1 MRGNHNT
8 DIPRPEYPRPDFQRG
23 TSEGIDW
30 ICLNGTWEFAFDP
43 DNTGE
48 ENQWFALESTTDS
61 PWGSPPAYGRG
72 NLAPTGK
79 GQLQIQVPYPWES
92 LAAWGEEEHADNAT
106 YLSKNA
112 YITPEDVTCGGLE
125 RGGNYRDEPRHIIG
139 WYRKTVSVPENWDD
153 RRVILKFGAVDW
165 ETTVWVNGQII
176 GKNENG
182 YLPFE
187 FDITDALTPGEPALI
202 VVRAY
207 DAQDHGEQL
216 AGKQIGW
223 YERTSGI
230 WQSVYLEPRNETY
243 IAQCH
248 ITPDIDNASATFA
261 VKIDGDIEKT
271 GLTLCW
277 NCDGLTGSVPVSSNE
292 IQFTVNIPPE
302 QLRLWDVDTPHL
314 YDVTLEL
321 LTENTPDAPH
331 TGRSDLPIEESS
343 FKTAQDPNTARPHQK
358 PARNVMEGSP
368 GGHNLKI
375 DRISTYFGMRKV
387 SIAKAPGGDYQYI
400 YLNNRPIYLLGALN
414 QSFNPEGVY
423 TFLTDEAIR
432 RDVERAKE
440 FGFNFLRLHI
450 KVDEPRLYYW
460 ADKLGLLFMCD
471 IPNFGNYTEKAKA
484 RSEQTLRGNIA
495 RDYNHPSII
504 SWCNFNE
511 TWGLGGREYKEMHE
525 RQEWVRE
532 MYHLAKSLDTTRLIE
547 DNSPCLYDHVETDI
561 NSWHFYINDYE
572 RAKEHIANVVEETYP
587 GSAFNYAGGNVQS
600 DAPLINSEYGGISAG
615 AGDKDISWCF
625 KYLTNELRLHPKI
638 CGYIY
643 TELQDIE
650 WEHNGFMNYD
660 RSIKA
665 FGYDYLDIN
674 TLDFIAID
682 YPPGT
687 TVRPGEKIK
696 ADIYT
701 SHFSHKTITGATLHW
716 QLDTMSATGDITRG
730 CVSGSVDI
738 PFPQYQ
744 VENVHQ
750 LELTMPD
757 VHPAV
762 GTLHVWVT
770 DGTGSV
776 VARNFINFEH
786 VGGDCIPE
794 TNPAVEP
801 SDSGLVGGA
810 SEYDSGDS
818 RISINYAPGDVSKSS
833 WDEPTRDE
841 HLFSA
846 EGSGYVEYEIRKPI
860 EACGTIPEGLGT
872 TNPTEMELIFEASS
886 SNGGARQTE
895 PEKHPSDVT
904 ISVNGVEIETIRIP
918 DCPAD
923 ARGVLSYIHEQP
935 GNYGY
940 LYRVKV
946 DPSLVFEREADTLT
960 VRYEVKIDAAAK
972 GGFALYGARMGRY
985 PTGPH
990 LLIHQN

>member
-1 MRGNHNT
+1 MRGKNT

-43 DNTGE
+43 DDTGE
-48 ENQWFALESTTDS
+48 QNRWFIPEPTVNS
-61 PWGSPPAYGRG
+61 PWT
-72 NLAPTGK
+72 LK
-79 GQLQIQVPYPWES
+79 IQVPYPWES
-92 LAAWGEEEHADNAT
+92 LAAWGEEEQADNEN

-112 YITPEDVTCGGLE
+112 YLNPEAVTCGGIE
-125 RGGNYRDEPRHIIG
+125 RSGNYREAPRHTIG
-139 WYRKTVSVPENWDD
+139 WYRKTVSVPETWNEK
-153 RRVILKFGAVDW
+153 RTILTFGAVDW
-165 ETTVWVNGQII
+165 HAKVWVNGEYI
-176 GKNENG
+176 GEHENG

-187 FDITDALTPGEPALI
+187 LDITDTLTPGKPAVI

-207 DAQDHGEQL
+207 DAQDHSEQL

-230 WQSVYLEPRNETY
+230 WQTVYLEPRNATH
-243 IAQCH
+243 IKQCH
-248 ITPDIDNASATFA
+248 ITPDIDNSTATLD
-261 VKIDGDIEKT
+261 VTIDGE
-271 GLTLCW
+271 LTNGTTLHWQCVSPVEAMGYIL
-277 NCDGLTGSVPVSSNE
+277 NGSITVETGSPNFSYK
-292 IQFTVNIPPE
+292 IRIDIPQE
-302 QLRLWDVDTPHL
+302 HLHLWDVDTPYL
-314 YDVTLEL
+314 YNVTLT
-321 LTENTPDAPH
+321 LTA
-331 TGRSDLPIEESS
+331 GES
-343 FKTAQDPNTARPHQK
+343 
-358 PARNVMEGSP
+358 V
-368 GGHNLKI
+368 I
-375 DRISTYFGMRKV
+375 DRVFTYFGMRKISV
-387 SIAKAPGGDYQYI
+387 AKAPGGDYQYI

-432 RDVERAKE
+432 RDIERAKE

-460 ADKLGLLFMCD
+460 ADKLGMLFMCD
-471 IPNFGNYTEKAKA
+471 IPNFGSYTEKAQA
-484 RSEQTLRGNIA
+484 RFVETLRGTIA

-532 MYHLAKSLDTTRLIE
+532 MYHLAKALDETRLIE

-572 RAKEHIANVVEETYP
+572 QAKEHIANVVQETYP
-587 GSAFNYAGGNVQS
+587 GSAFNYAGGNVQT

-615 AGDKDISWCF
+615 AGDKDVSWCF

-638 CGYIY
+638 CGYVY

-682 YPPGT
+682 YPPGK
-687 TVRPGEKIK
+687 TVAPGERIK
-696 ADIYT
+696 ADIYA
-701 SHFSHKTITGATLHW
+701 SHFSHKTITGTTLHW
-716 QLDTMSATGDITRG
+716 QLDTLSATGDITRG
-730 CVSGSVDI
+730 CVSGKIEI

-744 VENVHQ
+744 AERVHE
-750 LELTMPD
+750 LELVVPD
-757 VHPAV
+757 IHPAV
-762 GTLHVWVT
+762 GTLHIWVT
-770 DGTGSV
+770 DDTGTV

-786 VGGDCIPE
+786 FVG
-794 TNPAVEP
+794 AVAPIE
-801 SDSGLVGGA
+801 SADSKVVTL
-810 SEYDSGDS
+810 
-818 RISINYAPGDVSKSS
+818 NYAPGNTSASS
-833 WDEPTRDE
+833 WDAPTTSE
-841 HLFSA
+841 QLFSA
-846 EGSGYVEYEIRKPI
+846 VGSGSVEYEISLP
-860 EACGTIPEGLGT
+860 AGLNT
-872 TNPTEMELIFEASS
+872 VDVKEMALVFEASS
-886 SNGGARQTE
+886 SDGGARQTE

-904 ISVNGVEIETIRIP
+904 ISINDVEIDTIRIP
-918 DCPAD
+918 DSPAD
-923 ARGVLSYIHEQP
+923 ARGVLSYIHGEP
-935 GNYGY
+935 GIYGY
-940 LYRVKV
+940 LHNIKFEASRVLKGA
-946 DPSLVFEREADTLT
+946 SDTLT
-960 VRYEVKIDAAAK
+960 VRYEVKADAEAK

-990 LLIHQN
+990 LLIQLPIT

>member
-1 MRGNHNT
+1 MIGNNT

-43 DNTGE
+43 EDIGE
-48 ENQWFALESTTDS
+48 QHQWFAPEKPDDS
-61 PWGSPPAYGRG
+61 PW
-72 NLAPTGK
+72 T
-79 GQLQIQVPYPWES
+79 LQIQVPYPWES
-92 LAAWGEEEHADNAT
+92 LAAWGNEEQASNEN

-112 YITPEDVTCGGLE
+112 YLNPEEVTCGGLDRE
-125 RGGNYRDEPRHIIG
+125 GNYRGEPRHTIG
-139 WYRKTVSVPENWDD
+139 WYRRTVSIPENWGD

-165 ETTVWVNGQII
+165 EATVWVNGKHV
-176 GKNENG
+176 GTHESG

-187 FDITDALTPGEPALI
+187 LDITNALIPGEQTCI

-223 YERTSGI
+223 YVRTSGI
-230 WQSVYLEPRNETY
+230 WQTVYLEPRNTTH

-261 VKIDGDIEKT
+261 VQIDGDVENRGAILRWT
-271 GLTLCW
+271 
-277 NCDGLTGSVPVSSNE
+277 CDELSGSVQVSSSE
-292 IQFTVNIPPE
+292 TQWTVNIPPE
-302 QLRLWDVDTPHL
+302 QLRLWDVDTPNL

-321 LTENTPDAPH
+321 VTEDT
-331 TGRSDLPIEESS
+331 
-343 FKTAQDPNTARPHQK
+343 
-358 PARNVMEGSP
+358 V
-368 GGHNLKI
+368 I
-375 DRISTYFGMRKV
+375 DRIFTYFGMRKV
-387 SIAKAPGGDYQYI
+387 SIEKALGGDYQYI

-471 IPNFGNYTEKAKA
+471 IPNFGTYTETAKA
-484 RSEQTLRGNIA
+484 RFEQTLRGNIA

-511 TWGLGGREYKEMHE
+511 TWGLGGNEYKEMTD

-561 NSWHFYINDYE
+561 NSWHFYINDYD
-572 RAKEHIANVVEETYP
+572 RAKEHIANVVAETYP
-587 GSAFNYAGGNVQS
+587 GSGFNYAGDNVQS

-615 AGDKDISWCF
+615 AGDKDVSWCF

-660 RSIKA
+660 RSVKA

-687 TVRPGEKIK
+687 TVTPGDQIK
-696 ADIYT
+696 ADIYA
-701 SHFSHKTITGATLHW
+701 SHFSHKTITGTTLHW
-716 QLDTMSATGDITRG
+716 QLDTMSATGEVTRAI
-730 CVSGSVDI
+730 VSGSVDI

-744 VENVHQ
+744 VEHVHQ
-750 LELTMPD
+750 LALQIPD

-770 DGTGSV
+770 DQTGTV

-786 VGGDCIPE
+786 FVALPQPFESD
-794 TNPAVEP
+794 
-801 SDSGLVGGA
+801 DSGMMHL
-810 SEYDSGDS
+810 
-818 RISINYAPGDVSKSS
+818 NYAPENISGSS
-833 WDEPTRDE
+833 WDEPTISD

-846 EGSGYVEYEIRKPI
+846 VGSGYVEYEIPL
-860 EACGTIPEGLGT
+860 PEGLNT
-872 TNPTEMELIFEASS
+872 ADVAEMALVFEASS
-886 SNGGARQTE
+886 SYGGARQTE
-895 PEKHPSDVT
+895 PEKYPSDVT
-904 ISVNGVEIETIRIP
+904 ISVNGVEIETVRIL

-923 ARGVLSYIHEQP
+923 ARGALSYINGHP
-935 GNYGY
+935 GIYGY
-940 LYRVKV
+940 LHNVKI
-946 DPSLVFEREADTLT
+946 DPSSVLNARTLT
-960 VRYEVKIDAAAK
+960 IRYEVKANAEAK
-972 GGFALYGARMGRY
+972 GGFALYGTRIGRY

-990 LLIHQN
+990 LLIRRK

>member
-1 MRGNHNT
+1 MKGNNT
-8 DIPRPEYPRPDFQRG
+8 DTPRPEYPRPDFQRG

-43 DNTGE
+43 DDIGK
-48 ENQWFALESTTDS
+48 ENKWYSPEPTNDS
-61 PWGSPPAYGRG
+61 PW
-72 NLAPTGK
+72 TM
-79 GQLQIQVPYPWES
+79 QIQVPYPWES
-92 LAAWGEEEHADNAT
+92 LAAWGEAEQASNEN

-112 YITPEDVTCGGLE
+112 YLNPEEVTCGGLDRE
-125 RGGNYRDEPRHIIG
+125 GNYRGEPRHTIG
-139 WYRKTVSVPENWDD
+139 WYRKVVSIPENWGDK
-153 RRVILKFGAVDW
+153 RVILNFGAVDW
-165 ETTVWVNGQII
+165 EATIWVNGTQI
-176 GKNENG
+176 GTHENG

-187 FDITDALTPGEPALI
+187 FDITDALTPGETTLI

-223 YERTSGI
+223 YVRTSGI
-230 WQSVYLEPRNETY
+230 WQTVYLEPRSETH
-243 IAQCH
+243 ITQCH
-248 ITPDIDNASATFA
+248 ITPDIDNATATFC
-261 VKIDGDIEKT
+261 VNIDGDVENT
-271 GLTLCW
+271 ELSLRW
-277 NCDGLTGSVPVSSNE
+277 NCDELSGAVKVSSSDT
-292 IQFTVNIPPE
+292 QFTVSIPSE
-302 QLRLWDVDTPHL
+302 QLRLWDVDTPNL

-321 LTENTPDAPH
+321 VAEDA
-331 TGRSDLPIEESS
+331 
-343 FKTAQDPNTARPHQK
+343 
-358 PARNVMEGSP
+358 V
-368 GGHNLKI
+368 I
-375 DRISTYFGMRKV
+375 DRIFTYFGMRKV
-387 SIAKAPGGDYQYI
+387 SIAKAPGSPPATGEGGGDYQYI

-432 RDVERAKE
+432 TDVERAKE

-471 IPNFGNYTEKAKA
+471 IPNFGTYTEKAKA
-484 RSEQTLRGNIA
+484 RFEQTLRGNIA

-511 TWGLGGREYKEMHE
+511 TWGLGGNEYKEMTD

-532 MYHLAKSLDTTRLIE
+532 MYHLAKSLDPTRLIE

-561 NSWHFYINDYE
+561 NSWHFYINDYD
-572 RAKEHIANVVEETYP
+572 RAKEHIANVVAETYP

-615 AGDKDISWCF
+615 AGDKDVSWCF

-660 RSIKA
+660 RSVKE

-687 TVRPGEKIK
+687 TVAPGDKIK

-701 SHFSHKTITGATLHW
+701 SHFSDKTITGTTLHW
-716 QLDTMSATGDITRG
+716 QLDTMSASGHVTRG
-730 CVSGSVDI
+730 SVSGSVEI

-744 VENVHQ
+744 VQHVHQ
-750 LELTMPD
+750 LELRIPD

-770 DGTGSV
+770 DHSGTV

-786 VGGDCIPE
+786 FVAAMP
-794 TNPAVEP
+794 TVE
-801 SDSGLVGGA
+801 SDSSGA
-810 SEYDSGDS
+810 MRLNYTPGNISES
-818 RISINYAPGDVSKSS
+818 A
-833 WDEPTRDE
+833 WDESITSE
-841 HLFSA
+841 QLFSA
-846 EGSGYVEYEIRKPI
+846 IGSGYVEYEVPL
-860 EACGTIPEGLGT
+860 PESMDGVTQSLRDVA
-872 TNPTEMELIFEASS
+872 EIALIFEASS
-886 SNGGARQTE
+886 CYGGARQTE
-895 PEKHPSDVT
+895 PEKYPSDVT
-904 ISVNGVEIETIRIP
+904 ISVNGVEIGTLRIP

-923 ARGVLSYIHEQP
+923 ARGVLSYIHGEP
-935 GNYGY
+935 GIYGY
-940 LYRVKV
+940 LHNVKV
-946 DPSLVFEREADTLT
+946 DPSLLLNGKAGTLT
-960 VRYEVKIDAAAK
+960 VRYEVKADAETK

-990 LLIHQN
+990 LLIRRK

>member
-1 MRGNHNT
+1 MTGNHNT

-43 DNTGE
+43 DDTGE
-48 ENQWFALESTTDS
+48 QNQWFDPKPTAES
-61 PWGSPPAYGRG
+61 PW
-72 NLAPTGK
+72 T
-79 GQLQIQVPYPWES
+79 LQIQVPYPWES
-92 LAAWGEEEHADNAT
+92 LAAWGDEEQADNAT

-112 YITPEDVTCGGLE
+112 YITPEEVTCGGLE
-125 RGGNYRDEPRHIIG
+125 RGGNYRDQPRHTIG
-139 WYRKTVSVPENWDD
+139 WYRKTVSIPENWGNK
-153 RRVILKFGAVDW
+153 RVILKFGAVDW
-165 ETTVWVNGQII
+165 ETTVWVNGKMV
-176 GKNENG
+176 GKHENG

-187 FDITDALTPGEPALI
+187 FDITDALTPGEPARI

-261 VKIDGDIEKT
+261 VKINGNLKNTERK
-271 GLTLCW
+271 LRW
-277 NCDGLTGSVPVSSNE
+277 NCDELGGTVEVSGENDTQWT
-292 IQFTVNIPPE
+292 INIPPD
-302 QLRLWDVDTPHL
+302 QLHLWDVDTPHL
-314 YDVTLEL
+314 YHVTLEL
-321 LTENTPDAPH
+321 L
-331 TGRSDLPIEESS
+331 EESAS
-343 FKTAQDPNTARPHQK
+343 KTEQDPNTAQPNQK

-368 GGHNLKI
+368 GDHNLKI
-375 DRISTYFGMRKV
+375 DRIFTYFGMRKV

-471 IPNFGNYTEKAKA
+471 IPNFGDYTEKAKA
-484 RSEQTLRGNIA
+484 RFVQTLRGNIA

-572 RAKEHIANVVEETYP
+572 QAKEHIANVVEETYP
-587 GSAFNYAGGNVQS
+587 GSTFNYAGDNVQS

-650 WEHNGFMNYD
+650 WEHNGFMKYD
-660 RSIKA
+660 RSVKA

-674 TLDFIAID
+674 ALDFIAID

-687 TVRPGEKIK
+687 TVTPGEKIK
-696 ADIYT
+696 ADIYA
-701 SHFSHKTITGATLHW
+701 SHFSHKTITDTTLHW

-744 VENVHQ
+744 VQNVHR

-757 VHPAV
+757 VHAAV

-786 VGGDCIPE
+786 VGEDCIPE
-794 TNPAVEP
+794 VPVGGVSNPEVR
-801 SDSGLVGGA
+801 SDSGVV
-810 SEYDSGDS
+810 
-818 RISINYAPGDVSKSS
+818 RINYVPGDVSKSS
-833 WDEPTRDE
+833 WDEPISEE

-846 EGSGYVEYEIRKPI
+846 EGSGYVEYEISLI
-860 EACGTIPEGLGT
+860 EGIGT
-872 TNPTEMELIFEASS
+872 TNPAEMELIFEASS
-886 SNGGARQTE
+886 ANGGARQTE
-895 PEKHPSDVT
+895 PTKYPSDVT

-923 ARGVLSYIHEQP
+923 ARGVLSYIHGQP
-935 GNYGY
+935 GTYGY

-946 DPSLVFEREADTLT
+946 DPSVVFENEANTLT
-960 VRYEVKIDAAAK
+960 VRYEVKADAAAK

-990 LLIHQN
+990 LHIHR

>member
-1 MRGNHNT
+1 MRGNNT
-8 DIPRPEYPRPDFQRG
+8 DTPRPEYPRPDFQRG

-30 ICLNGTWEFAFDP
+30 ICLNGTWEFVFDP
-43 DNTGE
+43 DDIGK
-48 ENQWFALESTTDS
+48 ENKWYSPEPTNDS
-61 PWGSPPAYGRG
+61 PW
-72 NLAPTGK
+72 TM
-79 GQLQIQVPYPWES
+79 QIQVPYPWES
-92 LAAWGEEEHADNAT
+92 LAAWGDEKQADNEN

-112 YITPEDVTCGGLE
+112 YLNPEEVTCGGLDRE
-125 RGGNYRDEPRHIIG
+125 GNYRGEPRHTIG
-139 WYRKTVSVPENWDD
+139 WYRKVVSIPENWGDK
-153 RRVILKFGAVDW
+153 RVILNFGAVDW
-165 ETTVWVNGQII
+165 EATVWVNGNPI
-176 GKNENG
+176 GTHENG

-187 FDITDALTPGEPALI
+187 FDITDALTPGASTLI

-223 YERTSGI
+223 YVRTSGI
-230 WQSVYLEPRNETY
+230 WQTVYLEPRSATY

-248 ITPDIDNASATFA
+248 ITPDIDNATATFS
-261 VKIDGDIEKT
+261 VNIDGDVENT
-271 GLTLCW
+271 ELTLRW
-277 NCDGLTGSVPVSSNE
+277 NCDELSGSVKVSNNDT
-292 IQFTVNIPPE
+292 QFTVSIPSE
-302 QLRLWDVDTPHL
+302 QLRLWDVDTPNL

-321 LTENTPDAPH
+321 VAKDA
-331 TGRSDLPIEESS
+331 
-343 FKTAQDPNTARPHQK
+343 
-358 PARNVMEGSP
+358 V
-368 GGHNLKI
+368 I
-375 DRISTYFGMRKV
+375 DRIFTYFGMRKV
-387 SIAKAPGGDYQYI
+387 SIAKAPGSPPATGEGGGDYQYI

-432 RDVERAKE
+432 TDVERAKE

-471 IPNFGNYTEKAKA
+471 IPNFGTYTEKAKA
-484 RSEQTLRGNIA
+484 RFEQTLRGNIA

-511 TWGLGGREYKEMHE
+511 TWGLGGNEYKEMTD

-532 MYHLAKSLDTTRLIE
+532 MYHLAKSLDPTRLIE

-561 NSWHFYINDYE
+561 NSWHFYINDYD
-572 RAKEHIANVVEETYP
+572 RAKAHIANVVAETYP

-615 AGDKDISWCF
+615 AGDKDVSWCF

-660 RSIKA
+660 RSVKE

-687 TVRPGEKIK
+687 TVAPGDKIK

-701 SHFSHKTITGATLHW
+701 SHFSDKTITGTTLHW
-716 QLDTMSATGDITRG
+716 QLDTMSASGHVTRG
-730 CVSGSVDI
+730 SVSGSVEI

-744 VENVHQ
+744 VQHVHQ
-750 LELTMPD
+750 LELQIPD
-757 VHPAV
+757 IYPAV

-770 DGTGSV
+770 DHTGSV

-786 VGGDCIPE
+786 FVAATPTIE
-794 TNPAVEP
+794 
-801 SDSGLVGGA
+801 
-810 SEYDSGDS
+810 SGDS
-818 RISINYAPGDVSKSS
+818 ATVRLNYTPGNISESAWN
-833 WDEPTRDE
+833 EPTTE
-841 HLFSA
+841 AQLFSA
-846 EGSGYVEYEIRKPI
+846 VGSGYVEYEVSL
-860 EACGTIPEGLGT
+860 PESRDWVTRFPLRDVA
-872 TNPTEMELIFEASS
+872 EIALIFEASS
-886 SNGGARQTE
+886 CYGGARQTE
-895 PEKHPSDVT
+895 PEKYPSDVT
-904 ISVNGVEIETIRIP
+904 ISVNGAEIGTIRIP

-923 ARGVLSYIHEQP
+923 ARGVLSYIHGEP
-935 GNYGY
+935 GIYGY
-940 LYRVKV
+940 LHNVKV
-946 DPSLVFEREADTLT
+946 DPSLALNGKTNTLR
-960 VRYEVKIDAAAK
+960 VRYEVKADAEAK

-990 LLIHQN
+990 LLIRRK

>member
-1 MRGNHNT
+1 MRGNNT
-8 DIPRPEYPRPDFQRG
+8 DIPRLEYPRPDFQRG

-30 ICLNGTWEFAFDP
+30 LCLNGTWEFAFDP
-43 DNTGE
+43 DNIGKQ
-48 ENQWFALESTTDS
+48 NQWFALEATADS
-61 PWGSPPAYGRG
+61 PW
-72 NLAPTGK
+72 TM
-79 GQLQIQVPYPWES
+79 QIQVPYPWES
-92 LAAWGEEEHADNAT
+92 LAAWGDEEQAGNEN

-112 YITPEDVTCGGLE
+112 YPNPEKVTCGGLDRE
-125 RGGNYRDEPRHIIG
+125 GNYRDEPRHTIG
-139 WYRKTVSVPENWDD
+139 WYRRIVSIPENWGDK
-153 RRVILKFGAVDW
+153 RVILNFGAVDW
-165 ETTVWVNGQII
+165 EATVWVNGNQI
-176 GKNENG
+176 GKHENG

-187 FDITDALTPGEPALI
+187 FDITDALTPGEPTCI

-223 YERTSGI
+223 YVRTSGI
-230 WQSVYLEPRNETY
+230 WQTVYLEPRNTTH

-248 ITPDIDNASATFA
+248 ITPNIDNASATFA
-261 VKIDGDIEKT
+261 VKIDGNIERT
-271 GLTLCW
+271 GLTLQW
-277 NCDGLTGSVPVSSNE
+277 TCDELNGSVQASSSE
-292 IQFTVNIPPE
+292 TQWTVNIPSDK
-302 QLRLWDVDTPHL
+302 LRLWDVDTPNL

-321 LTENTPDAPH
+321 VAGDT
-331 TGRSDLPIEESS
+331 
-343 FKTAQDPNTARPHQK
+343 
-358 PARNVMEGSP
+358 V
-368 GGHNLKI
+368 I
-375 DRISTYFGMRKV
+375 DRLFTYFGMRKV
-387 SIAKAPGGDYQYI
+387 SIEKAPGGDYQYI
-400 YLNNRPIYLLGALN
+400 YLNNRPVYLLGALN
-414 QSFNPEGVY
+414 QSFNPESVY

-471 IPNFGNYTEKAKA
+471 IPNFGTYTETAKS
-484 RSEQTLRGNIA
+484 RFEQTLRGNIA

-511 TWGLGGREYKEMHE
+511 TWGLGGHEYKQMKD

-532 MYHLAKSLDTTRLIE
+532 MYHLAKSLDVTRLIE

-561 NSWHFYINDYE
+561 NSWHFYINDYD
-572 RAKEHIANVVEETYP
+572 RAKEHIANVVAETYP
-587 GSAFNYAGGNVQS
+587 GSGFNYAGDNVQS

-615 AGDKDISWCF
+615 AGDKDVSWCF

-660 RSIKA
+660 RSVKE

-687 TVRPGEKIK
+687 TVAPGEQIK
-696 ADIYT
+696 ADVYT
-701 SHFSHKTITGATLHW
+701 SHFSHKTITGTTLHW
-716 QLDTMSATGDITRG
+716 QLDTMSATGHVTRAN
-730 CVSGSVDI
+730 VSGSIEI

-744 VENVHQ
+744 VQHVHQ
-750 LELTMPD
+750 LELRIPD

-770 DGTGSV
+770 DRTGTV

-786 VGGDCIPE
+786 FSELPQAIESD
-794 TNPAVEP
+794 
-801 SDSGLVGGA
+801 DSGMVRLNYTPENV
-810 SEYDSGDS
+810 SE
-818 RISINYAPGDVSKSS
+818 SS
-833 WDEPTRDE
+833 WDEPAISE

-846 EGSGYVEYEIRKPI
+846 VGSGYVEYEVSL
-860 EACGTIPEGLGT
+860 PEGLSAADAA
-872 TNPTEMELIFEASS
+872 EMELVFEASS
-886 SNGGARQTE
+886 SYGGARQTE
-895 PEKHPSDVT
+895 PEKYPSDVT
-904 ISVNGVEIETIRIP
+904 ISVNGVEIDTVRVP

-923 ARGVLSYIHEQP
+923 ARGALSYINGQP
-935 GNYGY
+935 GTYGY
-940 LYRVKV
+940 LHNVKV
-946 DPSLVFEREADTLT
+946 DPSNVLNADVLT
-960 VRYEVKIDAAAK
+960 VRYEVKADAAAK

-985 PTGPH
+985 PIGPH
-990 LLIHQN
+990 LLIQRK

>member
-1 MRGNHNT
+1 MIGNNT

-43 DNTGE
+43 EDIGE
-48 ENQWFALESTTDS
+48 QHQWFAPEKPDDS
-61 PWGSPPAYGRG
+61 PW
-72 NLAPTGK
+72 T
-79 GQLQIQVPYPWES
+79 LQIQVPYPWES
-92 LAAWGEEEHADNAT
+92 LAAWGNEEQASNEN

-112 YITPEDVTCGGLE
+112 YLNPEEVTCGGLDRE
-125 RGGNYRDEPRHIIG
+125 GNYRGEPRHTIG
-139 WYRKTVSVPENWDD
+139 WYRRTVSIPENWGD

-165 ETTVWVNGQII
+165 EATVWVNGKHV
-176 GKNENG
+176 GTHESG

-187 FDITDALTPGEPALI
+187 LDITNALIPGEQTCI

-223 YERTSGI
+223 YVRTSGI
-230 WQSVYLEPRNETY
+230 WQTVYLEPRNTTH

-261 VKIDGDIEKT
+261 VQIDGDVENRGAILRWT
-271 GLTLCW
+271 
-277 NCDGLTGSVPVSSNE
+277 CDELSGSVQVSSSE
-292 IQFTVNIPPE
+292 TQWTVNIPPE
-302 QLRLWDVDTPHL
+302 QLRLWDVDTPNL

-321 LTENTPDAPH
+321 VTEDT
-331 TGRSDLPIEESS
+331 
-343 FKTAQDPNTARPHQK
+343 
-358 PARNVMEGSP
+358 V
-368 GGHNLKI
+368 I
-375 DRISTYFGMRKV
+375 DRIFTYFGMRKV
-387 SIAKAPGGDYQYI
+387 SIEKALGGDYQYI

-471 IPNFGNYTEKAKA
+471 IPNFGTYTETAKA
-484 RSEQTLRGNIA
+484 RFEQTLRGNIA

-511 TWGLGGREYKEMHE
+511 TWGLGGNEYKEMTD

-561 NSWHFYINDYE
+561 NSWHFYINDYD
-572 RAKEHIANVVEETYP
+572 RAKEHIANVVAETYP
-587 GSAFNYAGGNVQS
+587 GSGFNYAGDNVQS

-615 AGDKDISWCF
+615 AGDKDVSWCF

-660 RSIKA
+660 RSVKA

-687 TVRPGEKIK
+687 TVAPGDQIK

-701 SHFSHKTITGATLHW
+701 SHFSHKTYTETTLHW
-716 QLDTMSATGDITRG
+716 QLDTMSATGAVTRAN
-730 CVSGSVDI
+730 VSGSVDI

-744 VENVHQ
+744 VQHVHQ
-750 LELTMPD
+750 LELQIPD

-770 DGTGSV
+770 DQTGAV

-786 VGGDCIPE
+786 FVGLPQ
-794 TNPAVEP
+794 PVE
-801 SDSGLVGGA
+801 SDASGTIRL
-810 SEYDSGDS
+810 
-818 RISINYAPGDVSKSS
+818 NYAPENVSGSS
-833 WDEPTRDE
+833 WDEPTISD

-846 EGSGYVEYEIRKPI
+846 VGSGYVEYEIPL
-860 EACGTIPEGLGT
+860 PEGLSIT
-872 TNPTEMELIFEASS
+872 DVAEMELVFEASS
-886 SNGGARQTE
+886 AYGGARQTE

-904 ISVNGVEIETIRIP
+904 ISVNGVEIETVRIP

-923 ARGVLSYIHEQP
+923 TRGALSYINGQP
-935 GNYGY
+935 GIYGY
-940 LYRVKV
+940 LHNVKV
-946 DPSLVFEREADTLT
+946 DPSTILGGKTDTLT
-960 VRYEVKIDAAAK
+960 IRYEVKADAEAQ
-972 GGFALYGARMGRY
+972 GGFALYGARVGRY
-985 PTGPH
+985 PTAPH
-990 LLIHQN
+990 LLIRRK

>member
-1 MRGNHNT
+1 MKGNNT
-8 DIPRPEYPRPDFQRG
+8 DTPRPEYPRPDFQRG

-43 DNTGE
+43 DDIGE
-48 ENQWFALESTTDS
+48 ENQWYSPESTDDS
-61 PWGSPPAYGRG
+61 PW
-72 NLAPTGK
+72 T
-79 GQLQIQVPYPWES
+79 LQIQVPYPWES
-92 LAAWGEEEHADNAT
+92 LAAWGEEEQADNAN

-112 YITPEDVTCGGLE
+112 YLNPEEVTCGGLDRE
-125 RGGNYRDEPRHIIG
+125 GNYRGEPRHTIG
-139 WYRKTVSVPENWDD
+139 WYRRIVSVPENWGD
-153 RRVILKFGAVDW
+153 RRVILNFGAVDW
-165 ETTVWVNGQII
+165 EATVWVNGNQI
-176 GKNENG
+176 GKHENG

-187 FDITDALTPGEPALI
+187 LDITDTLTPGESTVI

-223 YERTSGI
+223 YVRTSGI
-230 WQSVYLEPRNETY
+230 WQTVYLEPRNATY

-248 ITPDIDNASATFA
+248 ITPDIDNASATFS
-261 VKIDGDIEKT
+261 VKIDGSLENT
-271 GLTLCW
+271 GLTLSWSCSEL
-277 NCDGLTGSVPVSSNE
+277 NGSVQISSNE
-292 IQFTVNIPPE
+292 TEWTVSIPPE
-302 QLRLWDVDTPHL
+302 QLLLWDVDTPHL

-321 LTENTPDAPH
+321 VAED
-331 TGRSDLPIEESS
+331 R
-343 FKTAQDPNTARPHQK
+343 
-358 PARNVMEGSP
+358 V
-368 GGHNLKI
+368 I
-375 DRISTYFGMRKV
+375 DRIFTYFGMRKV

-400 YLNNRPIYLLGALN
+400 YLNNRPVYLLGALN

-432 RDVERAKE
+432 TDVERAKE

-471 IPNFGNYTEKAKA
+471 IPNFGSYTEKAQA
-484 RSEQTLRGNIA
+484 RFEETLRGNIA

-511 TWGLGGREYKEMHE
+511 TWGLGGNEYKEMKD

-532 MYHLAKSLDTTRLIE
+532 MYHLAQSLDTTRLIE

-561 NSWHFYINDYE
+561 NSWHFYINDYD
-572 RAKEHIANVVEETYP
+572 RAKEHIANVVAETYP

-615 AGDKDISWCF
+615 AGDKDVSWCF

-660 RSIKA
+660 RSVKA

-687 TVRPGEKIK
+687 TVAPGDQIK
-696 ADIYT
+696 ADIYA
-701 SHFSHKTITGATLHW
+701 SHFSHKVVTGTTLHW
-716 QLDTMSATGDITRG
+716 QLDTMSATGHVTRG
-730 CVSGSVDI
+730 NVSGNVEI

-744 VENVHQ
+744 VQHVHQ
-750 LELTMPD
+750 LELRIPD

-770 DGTGSV
+770 DHSGTV

-786 VGGDCIPE
+786 FVASAAP
-794 TNPAVEP
+794 VE
-801 SDSGLVGGA
+801 SNGSGL
-810 SEYDSGDS
+810 
-818 RISINYAPGDVSKSS
+818 ISLNYAPGNVSESS
-833 WDEPTRDE
+833 WDEPTTDAE
-841 HLFSA
+841 LFSTT
-846 EGSGYVEYEIRKPI
+846 ESGYVEYEVPL
-860 EACGTIPEGLGT
+860 PEGLGT
-872 TNPTEMELIFEASS
+872 ADVAEIELIFEASS
-886 SNGGARQTE
+886 CYGGARQTE
-895 PEKHPSDVT
+895 PEKYPSDVT
-904 ISVNGVEIETIRIP
+904 ISVNGAEIDTIRIP

-923 ARGVLSYIHEQP
+923 ARGVLSYIHGEP
-935 GNYGY
+935 GIYGY
-940 LYRVKV
+940 LHNVKV
-946 DPSLVFEREADTLT
+946 DPSLVLNGKTGTLR
-960 VRYEVKIDAAAK
+960 VRYEVKADAEAK

-990 LLIHQN
+990 LLIRRK

>member
-1 MRGNHNT
+1 MRGNNT
-8 DIPRPEYPRPDFQRG
+8 DTPRPEYPRPDFQRG

-43 DNTGE
+43 DDIGE
-48 ENQWFALESTTDS
+48 QNQWYSSESTDDS
-61 PWGSPPAYGRG
+61 QW
-72 NLAPTGK
+72 T
-79 GQLQIQVPYPWES
+79 LQIQVPYPWES
-92 LAAWGEEEHADNAT
+92 LAAWGDEEQADNAN

-112 YITPEDVTCGGLE
+112 YFNPEEVTCGGLDRE
-125 RGGNYRDEPRHIIG
+125 GNYRGEPRHTIG
-139 WYRKTVSVPENWDD
+139 WYRRVVSIPENWGDK
-153 RRVILKFGAVDW
+153 RVILNFGAVDW
-165 ETTVWVNGQII
+165 EATVWVNGYQI
-176 GKNENG
+176 GTHENG
-182 YLPFE
+182 YLPFA
-187 FDITDALTPGEPALI
+187 FDITDALMPGESTVI

-223 YERTSGI
+223 YVRTSGI
-230 WQSVYLEPRNETY
+230 WQTVYLEPRSETH

-248 ITPDIDNASATFA
+248 ITPDIDNATATFS
-261 VKIDGDIEKT
+261 VKVIDGDHKNT
-271 GLTLCW
+271 RLSLRW
-277 NCDGLTGSVPVSSNE
+277 NCDELSGSVEISSGLFGIDE
-292 IQFTVNIPPE
+292 TQWTVNIPPE
-302 QLRLWDVDTPHL
+302 QLHLWDVDTPNL

-321 LTENTPDAPH
+321 VAEDT
-331 TGRSDLPIEESS
+331 
-343 FKTAQDPNTARPHQK
+343 
-358 PARNVMEGSP
+358 V
-368 GGHNLKI
+368 I
-375 DRISTYFGMRKV
+375 DRIFTYFGMRKV
-387 SIAKAPGGDYQYI
+387 SIEKAPGGDYQHIYQYI

-471 IPNFGNYTEKAKA
+471 IPNFGTYTEKAQA
-484 RSEQTLRGNIA
+484 RFEQTLRGNIA

-511 TWGLGGREYKEMHE
+511 TWGLGGNEYKEMTD

-561 NSWHFYINDYE
+561 NSWHFYINDYD
-572 RAKEHIANVVEETYP
+572 RAKEHIANVVAETYP

-600 DAPLINSEYGGISAG
+600 NAPLINSEYGGISAG

-625 KYLTNELRLHPKI
+625 KYLTNELLLHPKI

-660 RSIKA
+660 RSVKE

-687 TVRPGEKIK
+687 TVTPGDEIK

-701 SHFSHKTITGATLHW
+701 SHFSHKTIIGTRLHW
-716 QLDTMSATGDITRG
+716 QLDTMSATGHITRG
-730 CVSGSVDI
+730 DISDSVEI

-744 VENVHQ
+744 VQHVHQ
-750 LELTMPD
+750 LKLRIPD

-770 DGTGSV
+770 DHSGTV

-786 VGGDCIPE
+786 F
-794 TNPAVEP
+794 VESTASVQP
-801 SDSGLVGGA
+801 NGSGL
-810 SEYDSGDS
+810 
-818 RISINYAPGDVSKSS
+818 ISLNYAPISVSESS
-833 WDEPTRDE
+833 WNESTTNE
-841 HLFSA
+841 QLFSA
-846 EGSGYVEYEIRKPI
+846 IGSGYVEYKVSLPERLSAADVAEI
-860 EACGTIPEGLGT
+860 A
-872 TNPTEMELIFEASS
+872 LIFEASS
-886 SNGGARQTE
+886 CYGGARQTE
-895 PEKHPSDVT
+895 PEKYPSDVT
-904 ISVNGVEIETIRIP
+904 ISVNGVEIDTIHIP

-923 ARGVLSYIHEQP
+923 ARGVLSYIHGEP
-935 GNYGY
+935 GIYGY
-940 LYRVKV
+940 LHNVKV
-946 DPSLVFEREADTLT
+946 DPSLLLNDKADTLT
-960 VRYEVKIDAAAK
+960 VRYEVKADAEAK
-972 GGFALYGARMGRY
+972 GGFALYGARIGRY

-990 LLIHQN
+990 LLIRRK

>member
-1 MRGNHNT
+1 MRGNNT
-8 DIPRPEYPRPDFQRG
+8 DTPRPEYPRPDFQRG

-43 DNTGE
+43 DDIGK
-48 ENQWFALESTTDS
+48 ENKWYSPEPTNDS
-61 PWGSPPAYGRG
+61 PW
-72 NLAPTGK
+72 TM
-79 GQLQIQVPYPWES
+79 QIQVPYPWES
-92 LAAWGEEEHADNAT
+92 LAAWGEAEQASNEN

-112 YITPEDVTCGGLE
+112 YLNPEEVTCGGLDRE
-125 RGGNYRDEPRHIIG
+125 GNYRGEPRHTIG
-139 WYRKTVSVPENWDD
+139 WYRKVVSIPENWGDK
-153 RRVILKFGAVDW
+153 RVILNFGAVDW
-165 ETTVWVNGQII
+165 EATVWVNGNPI
-176 GKNENG
+176 GTHENG

-187 FDITDALTPGEPALI
+187 FDITDALTPGETTLI

-223 YERTSGI
+223 YVRTSGI
-230 WQSVYLEPRNETY
+230 WQTVYLEPRSATHV
-243 IAQCH
+243 AQCH
-248 ITPDIDNASATFA
+248 ITPDIDNATATFS
-261 VKIDGDIEKT
+261 VHIDGDVENT
-271 GLTLCW
+271 ELSLRW
-277 NCDGLTGSVPVSSNE
+277 NCDELSGAVKVSSSDT
-292 IQFTVNIPPE
+292 QFTVSIPSE
-302 QLRLWDVDTPHL
+302 QLRLWDVDTPNL

-321 LTENTPDAPH
+321 VAEDA
-331 TGRSDLPIEESS
+331 
-343 FKTAQDPNTARPHQK
+343 
-358 PARNVMEGSP
+358 V
-368 GGHNLKI
+368 I
-375 DRISTYFGMRKV
+375 DRIFTYFGMRKV
-387 SIAKAPGGDYQYI
+387 SIAKAPGSPPATGEGGGDYQYI

-432 RDVERAKE
+432 TDVERAKE

-471 IPNFGNYTEKAKA
+471 IPNFGTYTEKAKA
-484 RSEQTLRGNIA
+484 RFEQTLRGNIA

-511 TWGLGGREYKEMHE
+511 TWGLGGNEYKEMTD

-532 MYHLAKSLDTTRLIE
+532 MYHLAKSLDPTRLIE

-561 NSWHFYINDYE
+561 NSWHFYINDYD
-572 RAKEHIANVVEETYP
+572 RAKEHIANVVAETYP

-615 AGDKDISWCF
+615 AGDKDVSWCF

-660 RSIKA
+660 RSVKE

-687 TVRPGEKIK
+687 TVAPGDKIK

-701 SHFSHKTITGATLHW
+701 SHFSDKTITGTTLHW
-716 QLDTMSATGDITRG
+716 QLDTMSASGHVTRG
-730 CVSGSVDI
+730 SVSGSVEI

-744 VENVHQ
+744 VQHVHQ
-750 LELTMPD
+750 LELQIPD
-757 VHPAV
+757 IYPAV

-770 DGTGSV
+770 DHSGTV

-786 VGGDCIPE
+786 FVAATPTIE
-794 TNPAVEP
+794 
-801 SDSGLVGGA
+801 
-810 SEYDSGDS
+810 SGDS
-818 RISINYAPGDVSKSS
+818 ATVRLNYTPGNISESA
-833 WDEPTRDE
+833 WDESITSE
-841 HLFSA
+841 QLFSA
-846 EGSGYVEYEIRKPI
+846 IGSGYVEYEVPL
-860 EACGTIPEGLGT
+860 PESMDGVTQSLRDVA
-872 TNPTEMELIFEASS
+872 EIALIFEASS
-886 SNGGARQTE
+886 CYGGARQTE
-895 PEKHPSDVT
+895 PEKYPSDVT
-904 ISVNGVEIETIRIP
+904 ISVNGAEIGTIRIP

-923 ARGVLSYIHEQP
+923 ARGVLSYIHGEP
-935 GNYGY
+935 GIYGY
-940 LYRVKV
+940 LHNVKV
-946 DPSLVFEREADTLT
+946 DPSLLLNGKAGTLT
-960 VRYEVKIDAAAK
+960 VRYEVKADAETK

-990 LLIHQN
+990 LLIRRK

>member
-1 MRGNHNT
+1 MRGHNT

-43 DNTGE
+43 EDIGE
-48 ENQWFALESTTDS
+48 QNQWFAPEQSDDS
-61 PWGSPPAYGRG
+61 PWT
-72 NLAPTGK
+72 LH
-79 GQLQIQVPYPWES
+79 IQVPYPWES
-92 LAAWGEEEHADNAT
+92 LAAWENEEQASNEN

-112 YITPEDVTCGGLE
+112 YLNPEEITCGGLDRE
-125 RGGNYRDEPRHIIG
+125 GNYRGEPRHTIG
-139 WYRKTVSVPENWDD
+139 WYRRTVSIPENWGD

-165 ETTVWVNGQII
+165 EATVWVNGKQL
-176 GKNENG
+176 GKHESG

-187 FDITDALTPGEPALI
+187 LDITDALTPGEQTCI

-223 YERTSGI
+223 YVRTSGI
-230 WQSVYLEPRNETY
+230 WQTVYLEPRSTTH

-261 VKIDGDIEKT
+261 VQIDGDVENSGAILRWT
-271 GLTLCW
+271 
-277 NCDGLTGSVPVSSNE
+277 CDELSGSVQVSSSE
-292 IQFTVNIPPE
+292 TQWTVNIPPE
-302 QLRLWDVDTPHL
+302 QLRLWDVDTPNL

-321 LTENTPDAPH
+321 VTENT
-331 TGRSDLPIEESS
+331 
-343 FKTAQDPNTARPHQK
+343 
-358 PARNVMEGSP
+358 V
-368 GGHNLKI
+368 I
-375 DRISTYFGMRKV
+375 DRIFTYFGMRKV
-387 SIAKAPGGDYQYI
+387 SIEKAPGSSPVTGEGDAEYQYI
-400 YLNNRPIYLLGALN
+400 YLNNRPVYLLGALN

-471 IPNFGNYTEKAKA
+471 IPNFGTYTETAKA
-484 RSEQTLRGNIA
+484 RFEQTLRGNVA

-511 TWGLGGREYKEMHE
+511 TWGLGGNEYKEMTD

-532 MYHLAKSLDTTRLIE
+532 MYYLAKSLDTTRLIE

-561 NSWHFYINDYE
+561 NSWHFYINDYN
-572 RAKEHIANVVEETYP
+572 RAKEHIANVVAETYP
-587 GSAFNYAGGNVQS
+587 GSGFNYAGDNVQS

-615 AGDKDISWCF
+615 AGDKDVSWCF

-660 RSIKA
+660 RSVKA
-665 FGYDYLDIN
+665 FGYDYLEIN
-674 TLDFIAID
+674 ALDFIAID

-687 TVRPGEKIK
+687 TVTPGDHIK
-696 ADIYT
+696 VDIYT
-701 SHFSHKTITGATLHW
+701 SHFSHKTFTETTLHW
-716 QLDTMSATGDITRG
+716 QLDTMSATGEVIRAN
-730 CVSGSVDI
+730 VSGSIDI

-744 VENVHQ
+744 VQQVHQ
-750 LELTMPD
+750 LELQIPD

-770 DGTGSV
+770 DQTGTV

-786 VGGDCIPE
+786 FVALPQQ
-794 TNPAVEP
+794 VE
-801 SDSGLVGGA
+801 SDDSGMIRLNWTP
-810 SEYDSGDS
+810 EK
-818 RISINYAPGDVSKSS
+818 VSSSS
-833 WDEPTRDE
+833 WDEPTISD

-846 EGSGYVEYEIRKPI
+846 VGSGYVEYEIPL
-860 EACGTIPEGLGT
+860 PEGLST
-872 TNPTEMELIFEASS
+872 TDVAEMELVFEASS
-886 SNGGARQTE
+886 AYGGARQTE
-895 PEKHPSDVT
+895 PEKYPSDVT
-904 ISVNGVEIETIRIP
+904 ISVNGVEIETVWIP

-923 ARGVLSYIHEQP
+923 TRGALSYINGQP
-935 GNYGY
+935 GIYGY
-940 LYRVKV
+940 LHNVKV
-946 DPSLVFEREADTLT
+946 DPSSVLNAGT
-960 VRYEVKIDAAAK
+960 VTIRYEVKADAETK
-972 GGFALYGARMGRY
+972 GGFALYGARIGRY

-990 LLIHQN
+990 LLIYPK

>member
-1 MRGNHNT
+1 MKGNNT
-8 DIPRPEYPRPDFQRG
+8 DTPRPEYPRPDFQRG
-23 TSEGIDW
+23 ISEGIDW

-43 DNTGE
+43 DDIGE
-48 ENQWFALESTTDS
+48 QNQWYSPESTDDS
-61 PWGSPPAYGRG
+61 PW
-72 NLAPTGK
+72 T
-79 GQLQIQVPYPWES
+79 LQIQVPYPWES
-92 LAAWGEEEHADNAT
+92 LAAWGNEEQADNAN
-106 YLSKNA
+106 YLSKDA
-112 YITPEDVTCGGLE
+112 YLTPEEVTCGGLDRE
-125 RGGNYRDEPRHIIG
+125 GNYRGEPRHTIG
-139 WYRKTVSVPENWDD
+139 WYRKVVSIPENWGDK
-153 RRVILKFGAVDW
+153 RVILNFGAVDW
-165 ETTVWVNGQII
+165 EAIVWVNGNQI
-176 GKNENG
+176 GKHENG

-187 FDITDALTPGEPALI
+187 FDITDALTPGESTVI

-216 AGKQIGW
+216 SGKQIGW
-223 YERTSGI
+223 YVRTSGI
-230 WQSVYLEPRNETY
+230 WQTVYLEPRNATY

-248 ITPDIDNASATFA
+248 ITPDIDNASATFS
-261 VKIDGDIEKT
+261 VKIDGSLENT
-271 GLTLCW
+271 GLTLSWSCSEL
-277 NCDGLTGSVPVSSNE
+277 NGSVQISSNE
-292 IQFTVNIPPE
+292 TEWTVSIPPE
-302 QLRLWDVDTPHL
+302 QLLLWDVDTPHL

-321 LTENTPDAPH
+321 VAED
-331 TGRSDLPIEESS
+331 RVID
-343 FKTAQDPNTARPHQK
+343 
-358 PARNVMEGSP
+358 
-368 GGHNLKI
+368 KI
-375 DRISTYFGMRKV
+375 FTYFGMRKV

-400 YLNNRPIYLLGALN
+400 YLNNRPVYLLGALN

-432 RDVERAKE
+432 TDVERAKE

-471 IPNFGNYTEKAKA
+471 IPNFGTYTEKAQA
-484 RSEQTLRGNIA
+484 RFEQTLRGNIA

-511 TWGLGGREYKEMHE
+511 TWGLGGNEYKEMTD

-561 NSWHFYINDYE
+561 NSWHFYINDYD
-572 RAKEHIANVVEETYP
+572 RAKEHIANVVAETYP

-660 RSIKA
+660 RSVKA

-674 TLDFIAID
+674 TLDFIGID

-687 TVRPGEKIK
+687 TVAPGDEIK
-696 ADIYT
+696 ADIYA
-701 SHFSHKTITGATLHW
+701 SHFSHKTITGTTLHW
-716 QLDTMSATGDITRG
+716 QLDTMLATGHVTRG
-730 CVSGSVDI
+730 NVSGSVEI

-744 VENVHQ
+744 VQHVHQ
-750 LELTMPD
+750 LELRIPD

-770 DGTGSV
+770 DHSGTV

-786 VGGDCIPE
+786 FVAS
-794 TNPAVEP
+794 TASVESNG
-801 SDSGLVGGA
+801 SDSRGWVTQPLH
-810 SEYDSGDS
+810 
-818 RISINYAPGDVSKSS
+818 APGNISESS
-833 WDEPTRDE
+833 WDEPTTSE
-841 HLFSA
+841 QLFSA
-846 EGSGYVEYEIRKPI
+846 VGSGYVEYEVPL
-860 EACGTIPEGLGT
+860 PEGLSAAAVA
-872 TNPTEMELIFEASS
+872 EIALIFEASS
-886 SNGGARQTE
+886 CYGGARQTE
-895 PEKHPSDVT
+895 PEKYPSDVT
-904 ISVNGVEIETIRIP
+904 ISVNGIEIDTIRIP

-923 ARGVLSYIHEQP
+923 ARGVLSYIHGEP
-935 GNYGY
+935 GIYGY
-940 LYRVKV
+940 LHNVKV
-946 DPSLVFEREADTLT
+946 DPSLILNGKADTLT
-960 VRYEVKIDAAAK
+960 VRYEVKADAEAK

-985 PTGPH
+985 PTGSH
-990 LLIHQN
+990 LLIHQK

>member
-1 MRGNHNT
+1 MRGNNT

-43 DNTGE
+43 EDIGE
-48 ENQWFALESTTDS
+48 QNQWFAPEATTNS
-61 PWGSPPAYGRG
+61 PWTR
-72 NLAPTGK
+72 
-79 GQLQIQVPYPWES
+79 QIQVPYPWES
-92 LAAWGEEEHADNAT
+92 LAAWGEEEQTSNEN

-112 YITPEDVTCGGLE
+112 YLNPEEVTCGGLDRE
-125 RGGNYRDEPRHIIG
+125 GNYRGEPRHTIG
-139 WYRKTVSVPENWDD
+139 WYRKTVSIPENWGDK
-153 RRVILKFGAVDW
+153 RVILKFGAVDW
-165 ETTVWVNGQII
+165 EATVWVNGKPV
-176 GKNENG
+176 GAHENG

-187 FDITDALTPGEPALI
+187 LDITDALTPGEQTLI

-223 YERTSGI
+223 YVRTSGI
-230 WQSVYLEPRNETY
+230 WQTVYLEPRNATH

-261 VKIDGDIEKT
+261 VQIDGDVEST
-271 GLTLCW
+271 ALTLHWDCHE
-277 NCDGLTGSVPVSSNE
+277 LSGSVQVSNSE
-292 IQFTVNIPPE
+292 TQWTVNIPSE
-302 QLRLWDVDTPHL
+302 QLRLWDVDTPNL

-321 LTENTPDAPH
+321 VAED
-331 TGRSDLPIEESS
+331 S
-343 FKTAQDPNTARPHQK
+343 
-358 PARNVMEGSP
+358 V
-368 GGHNLKI
+368 I
-375 DRISTYFGMRKV
+375 DRIFTYFGMRKV

-400 YLNNRPIYLLGALN
+400 YLNNRPVYLLGALN
-414 QSFNPEGVY
+414 QSFNPDGVY

-471 IPNFGNYTEKAKA
+471 IPNFGTYTETAKA
-484 RSEQTLRGNIA
+484 RFEQTLRGNIA

-511 TWGLGGREYKEMHE
+511 TWGLGGNEYKQMTD

-532 MYHLAKSLDTTRLIE
+532 MYHLAKALDTTRLIE

-561 NSWHFYINDYE
+561 NSWHFYINDYD
-572 RAKEHIANVVEETYP
+572 RAKEHIANVVAETYP
-587 GSAFNYAGGNVQS
+587 GSAFNYAGTNVQS

-615 AGDKDISWCF
+615 AGDKDVSWCF

-660 RSIKA
+660 RSVKE

-687 TVRPGEKIK
+687 TVAPGDEIK
-696 ADIYT
+696 ADIYA
-701 SHFSHKTITGATLHW
+701 SHFSHKTITDTTLHW
-716 QLDTMSATGDITRG
+716 QLDTMSATGEVIRAN
-730 CVSGSVDI
+730 VSGSVEI

-744 VENVHQ
+744 VQHVHQ
-750 LELTMPD
+750 LELQIPD

-762 GTLHVWVT
+762 STLHIWVT
-770 DGTGSV
+770 DRTGTV

-786 VGGDCIPE
+786 FVGPLQPVASD
-794 TNPAVEP
+794 
-801 SDSGLVGGA
+801 DSGTVRLNWTP
-810 SEYDSGDS
+810 ENISGT
-818 RISINYAPGDVSKSS
+818 A
-833 WDEPTRDE
+833 WDEPTISD

-846 EGSGYVEYEIRKPI
+846 VGSGYVEYKMPL
-860 EACGTIPEGLGT
+860 PEGLNT
-872 TNPTEMELIFEASS
+872 ADVAEIALVFEASS
-886 SNGGARQTE
+886 SYGGARQTE
-895 PEKHPSDVT
+895 PEKQPSDVT
-904 ISVNGVEIETIRIP
+904 ISVNGIEIETVRIP

-923 ARGVLSYIHEQP
+923 ARGALSYINGQP
-935 GNYGY
+935 GIYGY
-940 LYRVKV
+940 LHTVKV
-946 DPSLVFEREADTLT
+946 DPSSVLNTGTLT
-960 VRYEVKIDAAAK
+960 VRYEVKADAEAK
-972 GGFALYGARMGRY
+972 GGLALYGTRIGRY
-985 PTGPH
+985 PIGPH
-990 LLIHQN
+990 LLIRGK

>member
-1 MRGNHNT
+1 MRGNNT

-43 DNTGE
+43 EDIGE
-48 ENQWFALESTTDS
+48 QQHWFAPEKTADS
-61 PWGSPPAYGRG
+61 PW
-72 NLAPTGK
+72 T
-79 GQLQIQVPYPWES
+79 LQIQVPYPWES
-92 LAAWGEEEHADNAT
+92 LAAWGDEEQASNEN

-112 YITPEDVTCGGLE
+112 YLHPEEVTCGGLDRE
-125 RGGNYRDEPRHIIG
+125 GNYRGEPRHTIG
-139 WYRKTVSVPENWDD
+139 WYRRTISIPENWDG

-165 ETTVWVNGQII
+165 EAMVWVNGKQV
-176 GKNENG
+176 GTHESG

-187 FDITDALTPGEPALI
+187 LDITDALTPGEQTCI

-223 YERTSGI
+223 YVRTSGI
-230 WQSVYLEPRNETY
+230 WQTVYLEPRNTTH
-243 IAQCH
+243 IAECH

-261 VKIDGDIEKT
+261 VQIEGDVEKS
-271 GLTLCW
+271 GATLRW
-277 NCDGLTGSVPVSSNE
+277 TCDELRGSVQVSSSDT
-292 IQFTVNIPPE
+292 QFTVHIPPE
-302 QLRLWDVDTPHL
+302 QMRLWDVDTPNL

-321 LTENTPDAPH
+321 VAEDT
-331 TGRSDLPIEESS
+331 
-343 FKTAQDPNTARPHQK
+343 
-358 PARNVMEGSP
+358 V
-368 GGHNLKI
+368 I
-375 DRISTYFGMRKV
+375 DRIFTYFGMRKV
-387 SIAKAPGGDYQYI
+387 SIEKAPGGDYQYI
-400 YLNNRPIYLLGALN
+400 YLNNRPVYLLGALN

-471 IPNFGNYTEKAKA
+471 IPNFGAYTETAKA
-484 RSEQTLRGNIA
+484 RFEETLRGNIA

-511 TWGLGGREYKEMHE
+511 TWGLGGNEYKQMTD

-532 MYHLAKSLDTTRLIE
+532 MYHLAKSLDRTRLIE

-561 NSWHFYINDYE
+561 NSWHFYINDYD
-572 RAKEHIANVVEETYP
+572 RAREHIANVVAETYP
-587 GSAFNYAGGNVQS
+587 GSGFNYAGDNVQS

-615 AGDKDISWCF
+615 AGDKDVSWCF

-660 RSIKA
+660 RSVKA

-687 TVRPGEKIK
+687 TVAPGDEIK
-696 ADIYT
+696 ADIYA
-701 SHFSHKTITGATLHW
+701 SHFSHKAITGTTLHW
-716 QLDTMSATGDITRG
+716 QLDTMSATGAVTRAN
-730 CVSGSVDI
+730 VSGSVDI

-744 VENVHQ
+744 VQHVHQ
-750 LELTMPD
+750 LELQTPD
-757 VHPAV
+757 IHPAV

-770 DGTGSV
+770 DQAGTV

-786 VGGDCIPE
+786 F
-794 TNPAVEP
+794 VELP
-801 SDSGLVGGA
+801 QPVESDASGTVRL
-810 SEYDSGDS
+810 
-818 RISINYAPGDVSKSS
+818 NYAPENISGSS
-833 WDEPTRDE
+833 WDEPTISD
-841 HLFSA
+841 HLFA
-846 EGSGYVEYEIRKPI
+846 AVRSGYVEYEIPF
-860 EACGTIPEGLGT
+860 PEGLST
-872 TNPTEMELIFEASS
+872 ADVAEMALVFEASS
-886 SNGGARQTE
+886 FYGGARQTE
-895 PEKHPSDVT
+895 PEKYPSDVT
-904 ISVNGVEIETIRIP
+904 ISINGAEIEIVRIP

-923 ARGVLSYIHEQP
+923 TRGALSYINGHP
-935 GNYGY
+935 GIYGY
-940 LYRVKV
+940 LHNLKI
-946 DPSLVFEREADTLT
+946 DPSRVLNAKTLT
-960 VRYEVKIDAAAK
+960 IRYEVKADAEAK
-972 GGFALYGARMGRY
+972 GGFALYGARIGRY

-990 LLIHQN
+990 LLICRK

>member
-1 MRGNHNT
+1 MTKNHNT
-8 DIPRPEYPRPDFQRG
+8 DTPRPEYPRPDFQRG

-48 ENQWFALESTTDS
+48 RDQWFATAPTVDS
-61 PWGSPPAYGRG
+61 PWTS
-72 NLAPTGK
+72 
-79 GQLQIQVPYPWES
+79 QIQVPYPWES
-92 LAAWGEEEHADNAT
+92 LAAWGEEEQADNAN

-112 YITPEDVTCGGLE
+112 YLNPEEVTCGGLDRE
-125 RGGNYRDEPRHIIG
+125 GNYRDEPRHTIG
-139 WYRKTVSVPENWDD
+139 WYRKTVSIPENWGD

-165 ETTVWVNGQII
+165 ETTVWINGNQI
-176 GKNENG
+176 GTYENG

-187 FDITDALTPGEPALI
+187 FDITDALKQGEPTTI

-207 DAQDHGEQL
+207 DAQDHSEQL

-223 YERTSGI
+223 YVRTSGI
-230 WQSVYLEPRNETY
+230 WQTVYLEPRSATH

-248 ITPDIDNASATFA
+248 ITPDIDNASATFT
-261 VKIDGDIEKT
+261 VKIDGDIEDR
-271 GLTLCW
+271 GLTLLW
-277 NCDGLTGSVPVSSNE
+277 NCNELSGSAQVSTNE
-292 IQFTVNIPPE
+292 TQFTVRIPPE
-302 QLRLWDVDTPHL
+302 QLRLWDVDTPNL
-314 YDVTLEL
+314 YDVKLEL
-321 LTENTPDAPH
+321 VAEDT
-331 TGRSDLPIEESS
+331 
-343 FKTAQDPNTARPHQK
+343 
-358 PARNVMEGSP
+358 V
-368 GGHNLKI
+368 I
-375 DRISTYFGMRKV
+375 DRIFTYFGMRKV
-387 SIAKAPGGDYQYI
+387 SIEKAPGGDYQYI
-400 YLNNRPIYLLGALN
+400 YLNNRPVYLLGALN
-414 QSFNPEGVY
+414 QSFNPESVY

-484 RSEQTLRGNIA
+484 RFEETLRGNID

-511 TWGLGGREYKEMHE
+511 TWGLGGREYSEMHE

-572 RAKEHIANVVEETYP
+572 HAKEHIANVVEETYP
-587 GSAFNYAGGNVQS
+587 GSAFNYVGGNVQT

-615 AGDKDISWCF
+615 AGDKDVSWCF

-638 CGYIY
+638 CGYVY

-660 RSIKA
+660 RSIKS

-687 TVRPGEKIK
+687 TVAPGDRIQ
-696 ADIYT
+696 ADIYV
-701 SHFSHKTITGATLHW
+701 SHFSHTTITGAMLHW

-730 CVSGSVDI
+730 HVSGSVEI

-744 VENVHQ
+744 VQKVHT
-750 LELTMPD
+750 LKLTMPD

-770 DGTGSV
+770 DHTGTV

-786 VGGDCIPE
+786 FVQAM
-794 TNPAVEP
+794 PAIE
-801 SDSGLVGGA
+801 SDDSGTVRLNYTPGNI
-810 SEYDSGDS
+810 SE
-818 RISINYAPGDVSKSS
+818 SS
-833 WDEPTRDE
+833 WDEPTASE
-841 HLFSA
+841 QLFSA
-846 EGSGYVEYEIRKPI
+846 VESGYVEYEISL
-860 EACGTIPEGLGT
+860 PEEIGAADAA
-872 TNPTEMELIFEASS
+872 EMELIFEASS
-886 SNGGARQTE
+886 FYGGARQTE
-895 PEKHPSDVT
+895 PEKYPSDVT
-904 ISVNGVEIETIRIP
+904 ISINGTEIDTVRIP

-923 ARGVLSYIHEQP
+923 TRGVLSYIHDQP
-935 GNYGY
+935 GIYGY
-940 LYRVKV
+940 LHNVKV
-946 DPSLVFEREADTLT
+946 DSSLVLNGKVT
-960 VRYEVKIDAAAK
+960 VRYEVKSDAEAK
-972 GGFALYGARMGRY
+972 GGFALYGTRLGRY

-990 LLIHQN
+990 LLIRQKK

>member
-1 MRGNHNT
+1 MTGNNT

-30 ICLNGTWEFAFDP
+30 ICLNGTWEFTFDP
-43 DNTGE
+43 EDIGE
-48 ENQWFALESTTDS
+48 QHQWFATEKPDDS
-61 PWGSPPAYGRG
+61 PW
-72 NLAPTGK
+72 T
-79 GQLQIQVPYPWES
+79 LQIQVPYPWES
-92 LAAWGEEEHADNAT
+92 LAAWGDEKQASNEN

-112 YITPEDVTCGGLE
+112 YLNPEVVTCGGLDRE
-125 RGGNYRDEPRHIIG
+125 GNYRGEPRHTIG
-139 WYRKTVSVPENWDD
+139 WYRRTVSIPENWGD
-153 RRVILKFGAVDW
+153 RRVILNFGAIDW
-165 ETTVWVNGQII
+165 EATVWVNGKQV
-176 GKNENG
+176 GKHDNG

-187 FDITDALTPGEPALI
+187 LDITDALTPGEQTCI

-207 DAQDHGEQL
+207 DAQDHSEQL

-223 YERTSGI
+223 YVRTSGI
-230 WQSVYLEPRNETY
+230 WQTVYLEPRNTTH

-248 ITPDIDNASATFA
+248 ITPDIDNASATFT
-261 VKIDGDIEKT
+261 VQIEGDVENRDAILRWT
-271 GLTLCW
+271 
-277 NCDGLTGSVPVSSNE
+277 CDELSGSVQVSSS
-292 IQFTVNIPPE
+292 QTQWTVNIPSE
-302 QLRLWDVDTPHL
+302 HLRLWDVDTPNL
-314 YDVTLEL
+314 YDATLEL
-321 LTENTPDAPH
+321 VAEDT
-331 TGRSDLPIEESS
+331 I
-343 FKTAQDPNTARPHQK
+343 
-358 PARNVMEGSP
+358 
-368 GGHNLKI
+368 I
-375 DRISTYFGMRKV
+375 DRIFTYFGMRKV
-387 SIAKAPGGDYQYI
+387 SIEKATGGDYQYI
-400 YLNNRPIYLLGALN
+400 CLNNRPIYLLGALN

-471 IPNFGNYTEKAKA
+471 IPNFGAYTETAKA
-484 RSEQTLRGNIA
+484 RFEQTLRGNIA

-511 TWGLGGREYKEMHE
+511 TWGLGGNEYKEMTD

-532 MYHLAKSLDTTRLIE
+532 MYHLAKALDTTRLIE

-561 NSWHFYINDYE
+561 NSWHFYINDYD
-572 RAKEHIANVVEETYP
+572 RAKEHIANVVAETYP
-587 GSAFNYAGGNVQS
+587 GSAFNYAGDNVQS

-615 AGDKDISWCF
+615 AGDKDVSWCF

-660 RSIKA
+660 RSVKA

-687 TVRPGEKIK
+687 TVAPGDQIK
-696 ADIYT
+696 ADIYA
-701 SHFSHKTITGATLHW
+701 SHFSHKTYTETTLHW
-716 QLDTMSATGDITRG
+716 QLDTTAATGEVTRAH
-730 CVSGSVDI
+730 VSGSVDI

-744 VENVHQ
+744 VQHVHQ
-750 LELTMPD
+750 LELQIPD

-770 DGTGSV
+770 DQTGTV

-786 VGGDCIPE
+786 FVGLPQ
-794 TNPAVEP
+794 PVE
-801 SDSGLVGGA
+801 SDDSGTIRL
-810 SEYDSGDS
+810 
-818 RISINYAPGDVSKSS
+818 NYAPENVSDSA
-833 WDEPTRDE
+833 WNEPTISD

-846 EGSGYVEYEIRKPI
+846 VGSGYVEYEMPV
-860 EACGTIPEGLGT
+860 PEGLNT
-872 TNPTEMELIFEASS
+872 TDVAEMELVFEASS
-886 SNGGARQTE
+886 AYGGARQTE

-904 ISVNGVEIETIRIP
+904 ISVNGVEIETVQIP

-923 ARGVLSYIHEQP
+923 TRGALSYINGQP
-935 GNYGY
+935 GIYGY
-940 LYRVKV
+940 LHHLKV
-946 DPSLVFEREADTLT
+946 DPSTILDGKTDILT
-960 VRYEVKIDAAAK
+960 IRYEVKADAEAK
-972 GGFALYGARMGRY
+972 GGFALYGARVGRY
-985 PTGPH
+985 PTAPH
-990 LLIHQN
+990 LCIRRK

>member
-1 MRGNHNT
+1 MKGNNT
-8 DIPRPEYPRPDFQRG
+8 DTPRPEYPRPDFQRG

-30 ICLNGTWEFAFDP
+30 ICLNGTWEFTFDP
-43 DNTGE
+43 DDIGE
-48 ENQWFALESTTDS
+48 QNQWYSSASTDDS
-61 PWGSPPAYGRG
+61 PW
-72 NLAPTGK
+72 T
-79 GQLQIQVPYPWES
+79 LQIQVPYPWES
-92 LAAWGEEEHADNAT
+92 LAAWGEEEQADNAN
-106 YLSKNA
+106 YLSKDA
-112 YITPEDVTCGGLE
+112 YLNPEEVTCGGLDRE
-125 RGGNYRDEPRHIIG
+125 GNYRGELRHTIG
-139 WYRKTVSVPENWDD
+139 WYRKVVSIPENWGDK
-153 RRVILKFGAVDW
+153 RVILNFGAVDW
-165 ETTVWVNGQII
+165 EATVWVNGNQI
-176 GKNENG
+176 GKHENG

-187 FDITDALTPGEPALI
+187 FDLTDALTPGESTVI

-223 YERTSGI
+223 YVRTSGI
-230 WQSVYLEPRNETY
+230 WQTVYLEPRSETH

-248 ITPDIDNASATFA
+248 ITPDIDNATATFA
-261 VKIDGDIEKT
+261 VNVGGVCNPDT
-271 GLTLCW
+271 LTLRW
-277 NCDGLTGSVPVSSNE
+277 HCDELSGSEQISSHE
-292 IQFTVNIPPE
+292 TQFIVNIPPE
-302 QLRLWDVDTPHL
+302 QLRLWDVDTPNL

-321 LTENTPDAPH
+321 V
-331 TGRSDLPIEESS
+331 S
-343 FKTAQDPNTARPHQK
+343 
-358 PARNVMEGSP
+358 EGTVV
-368 GGHNLKI
+368 
-375 DRISTYFGMRKV
+375 DRIFTYFGMRKI

-400 YLNNRPIYLLGALN
+400 YLNNRPVYLLGALN
-414 QSFNPEGVY
+414 QSFTPEGVY

-471 IPNFGNYTEKAKA
+471 IPNFGTYTEKAQA
-484 RSEQTLRGNIA
+484 RFEQTLRGNIA

-511 TWGLGGREYKEMHE
+511 TWGLGGNEFKEMTD

-561 NSWHFYINDYE
+561 NSWHFYINDYD
-572 RAKEHIANVVEETYP
+572 RAKEHIANVVAETYP

-660 RSIKA
+660 RSVKA
-665 FGYDYLDIN
+665 FGYNYLDIN
-674 TLDFIAID
+674 ALDFIAID

-687 TVRPGEKIK
+687 TVAPGDEIK
-696 ADIYT
+696 ADIYA
-701 SHFSHKTITGATLHW
+701 SHFSHKIITGTTLHW
-716 QLDTMSATGDITRG
+716 QLDTMSATGHVTRG
-730 CVSGSVDI
+730 NVSGNVEI

-744 VENVHQ
+744 VQHVHQ
-750 LELTMPD
+750 LELRIPD

-770 DGTGSV
+770 DHSGTV

-786 VGGDCIPE
+786 FAAP
-794 TNPAVEP
+794 TASVE
-801 SDSGLVGGA
+801 SNGSGSVSL
-810 SEYDSGDS
+810 
-818 RISINYAPGDVSKSS
+818 NYAPGNISESS
-833 WDEPTRDE
+833 WDEPTTSE
-841 HLFSA
+841 QLFSA
-846 EGSGYVEYEIRKPI
+846 VGSGYVEYNVPLPDSRGWVTQPLRDVAEI
-860 EACGTIPEGLGT
+860 
-872 TNPTEMELIFEASS
+872 ELIFEASS
-886 SNGGARQTE
+886 CYGGARQTE
-895 PEKHPSDVT
+895 PEKYPSDVT
-904 ISVNGVEIETIRIP
+904 ISVNGAEIDTIRIP

-923 ARGVLSYIHEQP
+923 ARGVLSYIHDEP
-935 GNYGY
+935 GIYGY
-940 LYRVKV
+940 LHNVKV
-946 DPSLVFEREADTLT
+946 DPSLILNGKADTLT
-960 VRYEVKIDAAAK
+960 VRYEVKADAEAK
-972 GGFALYGARMGRY
+972 GGFALYGARRGRY

-990 LLIHQN
+990 LLIRQK

>member
-1 MRGNHNT
+1 MRGNNT
-8 DIPRPEYPRPDFQRG
+8 DTPRPEYPRPDFQRG

-30 ICLNGTWEFAFDP
+30 ICLNGAWEFAFDP
-43 DNTGE
+43 DDIGE
-48 ENQWFALESTTDS
+48 ENRWYSSASTDAS
-61 PWGSPPAYGRG
+61 PW
-72 NLAPTGK
+72 T
-79 GQLQIQVPYPWES
+79 LQIQVPYPWES
-92 LAAWGEEEHADNAT
+92 LAAWGNEEQADNAN
-106 YLSKNA
+106 YLSKDA
-112 YITPEDVTCGGLE
+112 YLNPEEVTCGGLDRE
-125 RGGNYRDEPRHIIG
+125 GNYRGEPRHTIG
-139 WYRKTVSVPENWDD
+139 WYRKVVSIPENWGD
-153 RRVILKFGAVDW
+153 RRVILNFGAVDW
-165 ETTVWVNGQII
+165 EATVWVNGNQI
-176 GKNENG
+176 GTHENG

-187 FDITDALTPGEPALI
+187 FDITDALTPGESTVI

-223 YERTSGI
+223 YTRTSGI
-230 WQSVYLEPRNETY
+230 WQTVYLEPRSATH

-248 ITPDIDNASATFA
+248 ITPDIDNATATFA
-261 VKIDGDIEKT
+261 VNVGGVCNPDT
-271 GLTLCW
+271 LTLRW
-277 NCDGLTGSVPVSSNE
+277 HCDELSGSEQISSHE
-292 IQFTVNIPPE
+292 TQFTVNIPPE
-302 QLRLWDVDTPHL
+302 QLRLWDVDTPNL

-321 LTENTPDAPH
+321 VA
-331 TGRSDLPIEESS
+331 
-343 FKTAQDPNTARPHQK
+343 
-358 PARNVMEGSP
+358 EGTVV
-368 GGHNLKI
+368 
-375 DRISTYFGMRKV
+375 DRIFTYFGMRKV

-471 IPNFGNYTEKAKA
+471 IPNFGTYTEKAKE
-484 RSEQTLRGNIA
+484 RFEQTLRGNIA

-504 SWCNFNE
+504 SWCDFNE
-511 TWGLGGREYKEMHE
+511 TWGLGGNEFKEMTD

-532 MYHLAKSLDTTRLIE
+532 MYHLTKSLDTTRLIE

-561 NSWHFYINDYE
+561 NSWHFYINDYD
-572 RAKEHIANVVEETYP
+572 RAKEHIANVVAETYP
-587 GSAFNYAGGNVQS
+587 GSAFNYAGDNVQS

-660 RSIKA
+660 RSVKE

-674 TLDFIAID
+674 TLDFIGID

-687 TVRPGEKIK
+687 TVAPGDEIK
-696 ADIYT
+696 ADIYA
-701 SHFSHKTITGATLHW
+701 SHFSHKTITGTTLHW
-716 QLDTMSATGDITRG
+716 QLDTMSATGEVTRAN
-730 CVSGSVDI
+730 VSGSVDI

-744 VENVHQ
+744 VQHVHQ
-750 LELTMPD
+750 LELQIPD

-770 DGTGSV
+770 DQTGTV

-786 VGGDCIPE
+786 FAAS
-794 TNPAVEP
+794 TASVESNG
-801 SDSGLVGGA
+801 SDSRGWVTQPLH
-810 SEYDSGDS
+810 
-818 RISINYAPGDVSKSS
+818 APGNVFEST
-833 WDEPTRDE
+833 WDEPTTSE
-841 HLFSA
+841 QLFSA
-846 EGSGYVEYEIRKPI
+846 VGSGYVEYKVPL
-860 EACGTIPEGLGT
+860 PESRGWATQPLRDIAAI
-872 TNPTEMELIFEASS
+872 ELIFEASS
-886 SNGGARQTE
+886 CYGGARQTE
-895 PEKHPSDVT
+895 PEKYPSDVT
-904 ISVNGVEIETIRIP
+904 ISVNGAEIDTIRIP

-923 ARGVLSYIHEQP
+923 ARGVLSYIHGEP
-935 GNYGY
+935 GIYGY
-940 LYRVKV
+940 LYNVKV
-946 DPSLVFEREADTLT
+946 DPSLILNGKTDTLT
-960 VRYEVKIDAAAK
+960 VRYEVKADAEVK
-972 GGFALYGARMGRY
+972 GGFALYGARRGRY

-990 LLIHQN
+990 LLIQKL

>member
-1 MRGNHNT
+1 MRGNNT
-8 DIPRPEYPRPDFQRG
+8 DTPRPEYPRPDFQRG

-43 DNTGE
+43 DDIGE
-48 ENQWFALESTTDS
+48 ENQWYSPESTDGS
-61 PWGSPPAYGRG
+61 PW
-72 NLAPTGK
+72 T
-79 GQLQIQVPYPWES
+79 LQTQVPYPWES
-92 LAAWGEEEHADNAT
+92 LAAWGEEEQADNT
-106 YLSKNA
+106 NYLSKNA
-112 YITPEDVTCGGLE
+112 YLNPEEVTCGGLDRE
-125 RGGNYRDEPRHIIG
+125 GNYRGEPRHTIG
-139 WYRKTVSVPENWDD
+139 WYRKVVSVPENWGDK
-153 RRVILKFGAVDW
+153 RVILNFGAVDW
-165 ETTVWVNGQII
+165 EATVWVNGNQI
-176 GKNENG
+176 GTHENG

-187 FDITDALTPGEPALI
+187 LDITDALTPGESTVI

-223 YERTSGI
+223 YVRTSGI
-230 WQSVYLEPRNETY
+230 WQTVYLEPRNATH
-243 IAQCH
+243 ITQCH
-248 ITPDIDNASATFA
+248 ITPDIDNVTATFS
-261 VKIDGDIEKT
+261 VNIDGDVQNT
-271 GLTLCW
+271 GLSLRW
-277 NCDGLTGSVPVSSNE
+277 HCDELNGSVQVSSNHT
-292 IQFTVNIPPE
+292 QFTVNIPPA
-302 QLRLWDVDTPHL
+302 QLRLWDIDTPNL

-321 LTENTPDAPH
+321 VA
-331 TGRSDLPIEESS
+331 
-343 FKTAQDPNTARPHQK
+343 
-358 PARNVMEGSP
+358 EGTV
-368 GGHNLKI
+368 I
-375 DRISTYFGMRKV
+375 DRIFTYFGMRKV

-414 QSFNPEGVY
+414 QSFSPEGVY

-432 RDVERAKE
+432 TDVERAKE

-471 IPNFGNYTEKAKA
+471 IPNFGTYTEKAQA
-484 RSEQTLRGNIA
+484 RFEETLRGNIA

-511 TWGLGGREYKEMHE
+511 TWGLGGNEYKEMTD

-561 NSWHFYINDYE
+561 NSWHFYINDYD
-572 RAKEHIANVVEETYP
+572 RAKEHIANVVAETYP
-587 GSAFNYAGGNVQS
+587 GSAFNYAGGNVQN

-615 AGDKDISWCF
+615 AGDKDVSWCF

-660 RSIKA
+660 RSVKE

-687 TVRPGEKIK
+687 TVAPGDEIK
-696 ADIYT
+696 ADIYA

-716 QLDTMSATGDITRG
+716 QLDTMSATGHVTRG
-730 CVSGSVDI
+730 NVSGSVEI

-744 VENVHQ
+744 VQRVHQ
-750 LELTMPD
+750 LELRIPD

-770 DGTGSV
+770 DHSGTV

-786 VGGDCIPE
+786 FAAS
-794 TNPAVEP
+794 TASVE
-801 SDSGLVGGA
+801 SNGSGLISLNYTPGNV
-810 SEYDSGDS
+810 SE
-818 RISINYAPGDVSKSS
+818 SS
-833 WDEPTRDE
+833 WAEPTTSE
-841 HLFSA
+841 QLFSA
-846 EGSGYVEYEIRKPI
+846 IGSGYVEYKV
-860 EACGTIPEGLGT
+860 ALPEGLNAADVAET
-872 TNPTEMELIFEASS
+872 ELIFEASS
-886 SNGGARQTE
+886 CYGGARQTE
-895 PEKHPSDVT
+895 PEKYPSDAT
-904 ISVNGVEIETIRIP
+904 ISANGVEIDTIRIP

-923 ARGVLSYIHEQP
+923 ARGVLSYIHGEP
-935 GNYGY
+935 GIYGY
-940 LYRVKV
+940 LHNVKV
-946 DPSLVFEREADTLT
+946 DPSLILNGKVDTLT
-960 VRYEVKIDAAAK
+960 VRYEVKADAEAK
-972 GGFALYGARMGRY
+972 GGLALYGARRGRY

-990 LLIHQN
+990 LLIRRK

>member
-1 MRGNHNT
+1 MRGNNT
-8 DIPRPEYPRPDFQRG
+8 DTPRPEYPRPDFQRG

-43 DNTGE
+43 DDIGKQNKWYSSE
-48 ENQWFALESTTDS
+48 PMNDS
-61 PWGSPPAYGRG
+61 PW
-72 NLAPTGK
+72 TMEIK
-79 GQLQIQVPYPWES
+79 VPYPWES
-92 LAAWGEEEHADNAT
+92 LAAWEAEEQADNVN

-112 YITPEDVTCGGLE
+112 YLNPEEVTCGGLDRE
-125 RGGNYRDEPRHIIG
+125 GNYRGEPRHTIG
-139 WYRKTVSVPENWDD
+139 WYRKVVSIPENWGD
-153 RRVILKFGAVDW
+153 RRVILNFGAVDW
-165 ETTVWVNGQII
+165 EATVWINGNQI
-176 GKNENG
+176 GTHENG

-187 FDITDALTPGEPALI
+187 FDITDALTPGEAVHI

-223 YERTSGI
+223 YVRTSGI
-230 WQSVYLEPRNETY
+230 WQTVYLEPRSATY
-243 IAQCH
+243 IALCH
-248 ITPDIDNASATFA
+248 ITPDIDNATATFS
-261 VKIDGDIEKT
+261 VNIDGDVKNTE
-271 GLTLCW
+271 LSLRW
-277 NCDGLTGSVPVSSNE
+277 NCDELSGSAQVSSNE
-292 IQFTVNIPPE
+292 TQFTVSIPPE
-302 QLRLWDVDTPHL
+302 QLRLWDVDTPNL

-321 LTENTPDAPH
+321 VA
-331 TGRSDLPIEESS
+331 
-343 FKTAQDPNTARPHQK
+343 
-358 PARNVMEGSP
+358 EGTV
-368 GGHNLKI
+368 I
-375 DRISTYFGMRKV
+375 DRIFTYFGMRKV

-432 RDVERAKE
+432 TDVERAKE

-471 IPNFGNYTEKAKA
+471 IPNFGTYTEKAQA
-484 RSEQTLRGNIA
+484 RFIETLRGNIA

-511 TWGLGGREYKEMHE
+511 TWGLGGNAYKEMTD

-561 NSWHFYINDYE
+561 NSWHFYINDYD
-572 RAKEHIANVVEETYP
+572 RAKEHISNVVAETYP

-615 AGDKDISWCF
+615 AGDKDVSWCF

-660 RSIKA
+660 RSVKA

-687 TVRPGEKIK
+687 TVAPGDEIK
-696 ADIYT
+696 ADIYA
-701 SHFSHKTITGATLHW
+701 SHFSHKTITGTTLHW
-716 QLDTMSATGDITRG
+716 QLDTMSASGDVTRG
-730 CVSGSVDI
+730 NVSGSVEI

-744 VENVHQ
+744 VQHVHQ
-750 LELTMPD
+750 LELRIPD

-762 GTLHVWVT
+762 GTLHIWVT
-770 DGTGSV
+770 DHSETV

-786 VGGDCIPE
+786 FVEAPVGSVSNPE
-794 TNPAVEP
+794 FRT
-801 SDSGLVGGA
+801 DSGAVRLNYTPSNI
-810 SEYDSGDS
+810 SE
-818 RISINYAPGDVSKSS
+818 SS
-833 WDEPTRDE
+833 WDEPTTE
-841 HLFSA
+841 EQLFSA
-846 EGSGYVEYEIRKPI
+846 VGSGYVEYEVSL
-860 EACGTIPEGLGT
+860 PEGLRAADVA
-872 TNPTEMELIFEASS
+872 EVELIFEASS
-886 SNGGARQTE
+886 FYGGARQTE
-895 PEKHPSDVT
+895 PEKYPSDVT
-904 ISVNGVEIETIRIP
+904 ISVNGAEIETICIP

-935 GNYGY
+935 GIYGY
-940 LYRVKV
+940 LHNVKV
-946 DPSLVFEREADTLT
+946 DPSLVLNGKTDTLT
-960 VRYEVKIDAAAK
+960 VRYEVKADAEAK
-972 GGFALYGARMGRY
+972 GGFALYGARRGRY

-990 LLIHQN
+990 LLIQKL

>member
-43 DNTGE
+43 DDTGE
-48 ENQWFALESTTDS
+48 QNQWFDLRKHPSKNTAAS
-61 PWGSPPAYGRG
+61 PW
-72 NLAPTGK
+72 T
-79 GQLQIQVPYPWES
+79 LQIQVPYPWES
-92 LAAWGEEEHADNAT
+92 LAAWGDEEQADNAT

-112 YITPEDVTCGGLE
+112 YITPEKVTCGGLE
-125 RGGNYRDEPRHIIG
+125 RGGNYRDEPRHTIG
-139 WYRKTVSVPENWDD
+139 WYRKTISIPENWAD

-176 GKNENG
+176 GKHENG

-187 FDITDALTPGEPALI
+187 FDITDALTPGESALI

-261 VKIDGDIEKT
+261 VKVDGNLENTGVGNRPNHIEKPLLLRWT
-271 GLTLCW
+271 
-277 NCDGLTGSVPVSSNE
+277 CDGLGGTVEVSGSDTHWT
-292 IQFTVNIPPE
+292 ITIPPE
-302 QLRLWDVDTPHL
+302 QLRLWDVDTPNL

-321 LTENTPDAPH
+321 LTENT
-331 TGRSDLPIEESS
+331 I
-343 FKTAQDPNTARPHQK
+343 
-358 PARNVMEGSP
+358 M
-368 GGHNLKI
+368 
-375 DRISTYFGMRKV
+375 DRIYTYFGMRKV
-387 SIAKAPGGDYQYI
+387 SIEKAPGGDYQYI

-432 RDVERAKE
+432 RDIERAKE

-471 IPNFGNYTEKAKA
+471 IPNFGDYTEKAKA
-484 RSEQTLRGNIA
+484 RFVQTLHGNIA

-572 RAKEHIANVVEETYP
+572 QAKEHIANVVEETYP

-615 AGDKDISWCF
+615 AGDKDVSWCF

-650 WEHNGFMNYD
+650 WEHNGFMKYD
-660 RSIKA
+660 RSVKA

-687 TVRPGEKIK
+687 TVTPGQKIK
-696 ADIYT
+696 TDIYT
-701 SHFSHKTITGATLHW
+701 SHFSHKTITDTTLHW

-744 VENVHQ
+744 VQNVHQ

-757 VHPAV
+757 VAPAV

-770 DGTGSV
+770 DSTGSV

-786 VGGDCIPE
+786 FVEAPVGEVSNPE
-794 TNPAVEP
+794 FR
-801 SDSGLVGGA
+801 SDSGMVGGN
-810 SEYDSGDS
+810 SDS
-818 RISINYAPGDVSKSS
+818 RIRITYAPGDASQSS
-833 WDEPTRDE
+833 WDEPISE
-841 HLFSA
+841 AQLFSA
-846 EGSGYVEYEIRKPI
+846 AGSGYVEYEISLI
-860 EACGTIPEGLGT
+860 EGVDP
-872 TNPTEMELIFEASS
+872 TNSAEMELIFEASS

-895 PEKHPSDVT
+895 PEKYPSDVT

-923 ARGVLSYIHEQP
+923 ARGVLSYIHGHP
-935 GNYGY
+935 GTYGY
-940 LYRVKV
+940 LYKVKI
-946 DPSLVFEREADTLT
+946 DPSLVFESEVDALT
-960 VRYEVKIDAAAK
+960 IRYEVKADAAAI

-990 LLIHQN
+990 LHIHF

>member
-30 ICLNGTWEFAFDP
+30 ICLNGPWEFAFDP
-43 DNTGE
+43 DDIGE
-48 ENQWFALESTTDS
+48 QDQWFGLKSPTTDS
-61 PWGSPPAYGRG
+61 PW
-72 NLAPTGK
+72 T
-79 GQLQIQVPYPWES
+79 LQIQVPYPWES
-92 LAAWGEEEHADNAT
+92 LAAWGDEEQADNAT

-112 YITPEDVTCGGLE
+112 YITPEEVTCGGLE
-125 RGGNYRDEPRHIIG
+125 RGGNYREQPRHTIG
-139 WYRKTVSVPENWDD
+139 WYRKMVSIPENWGD

-165 ETTVWVNGQII
+165 ETSVWVNGKIM
-176 GKNENG
+176 GKHENG

-243 IAQCH
+243 IAECH

-261 VKIDGDIEKT
+261 VKVDGYKENT
-271 GLTLCW
+271 GLKLRW
-277 NCDGLTGSVPVSSNE
+277 NCAGEGIVPLQGIVEVSGSKTHWT
-292 IQFTVNIPPE
+292 ITIPPE
-302 QLRLWDVDTPHL
+302 QLHLWDVDTPHL
-314 YDVTLEL
+314 YHVTLEL
-321 LTENTPDAPH
+321 LE
-331 TGRSDLPIEESS
+331 
-343 FKTAQDPNTARPHQK
+343 DP
-358 PARNVMEGSP
+358 
-368 GGHNLKI
+368 NLKI
-375 DRISTYFGMRKV
+375 DRIYTYFGMRKV

-432 RDVERAKE
+432 RDIERAKE

-460 ADKLGLLFMCD
+460 ADKLGLLFMSD
-471 IPNFGNYTEKAKA
+471 IPNFGDYTEKAKT
-484 RSEQTLRGNIA
+484 RFEETLRGNIA

-572 RAKEHIANVVEETYP
+572 DAKEHIANVVAETYP

-638 CGYIY
+638 CGYVY

-650 WEHNGFMNYD
+650 WEHNGFMKYD

-674 TLDFIAID
+674 TLDFIGID

-687 TVRPGEKIK
+687 TVTPGEKVK
-696 ADIYT
+696 ADIYA
-701 SHFSHKTITGATLHW
+701 SHFSHKTITDTTLHW

-730 CVSGSVDI
+730 SVSGSVDV

-744 VENVHQ
+744 VQNVHQ

-786 VGGDCIPE
+786 FVAAPVGGVSNPE
-794 TNPAVEP
+794 SQN
-801 SDSGLVGGA
+801 DSGFV
-810 SEYDSGDS
+810 
-818 RISINYAPGDVSKSS
+818 SINHDPGNASKWEGFLTPNS
-833 WDEPTRDE
+833 EPISE
-841 HLFSA
+841 AQLFAA
-846 EGSGYVEYEIRKPI
+846 EGSGYVEYEISLI
-860 EACGTIPEGLGT
+860 EGIDPA
-872 TNPTEMELIFEASS
+872 NSAEMELIFEASS
-886 SNGGARQTE
+886 ANGGARQTE

-904 ISVNGVEIETIRIP
+904 ISVNGVEIETIHIP

-923 ARGVLSYIHEQP
+923 ARGVLSYIHGQP
-935 GNYGY
+935 GTYGY

-946 DPSLVFEREADTLT
+946 DPSVVLENEADTLT
-960 VRYEVKIDAAAK
+960 VRYEVKADAAAK

-990 LLIHQN
+990 LRIHL

>member
-1 MRGNHNT
+1 MRGNNT
-8 DIPRPEYPRPDFQRG
+8 DTPRPEYPRPDFQRG

-43 DNTGE
+43 ADIGKQNKWYSPE
-48 ENQWFALESTTDS
+48 PINDS
-61 PWGSPPAYGRG
+61 PW
-72 NLAPTGK
+72 TM
-79 GQLQIQVPYPWES
+79 QIQVPYPWES
-92 LAAWGEEEHADNAT
+92 LAAWTEEEQASNEN

-112 YITPEDVTCGGLE
+112 YLNPEEVTCGGLDRE
-125 RGGNYRDEPRHIIG
+125 GNYRGEPRHTIG
-139 WYRKTVSVPENWDD
+139 WYRKVVSIPESWGDK
-153 RRVILKFGAVDW
+153 RVILNFGAVDW
-165 ETTVWVNGQII
+165 EATVWINGNQI
-176 GKNENG
+176 GTHENG

-187 FDITDALTPGEPALI
+187 LDITDALTSGEPTLI

-223 YERTSGI
+223 YVRTSGI
-230 WQSVYLEPRNETY
+230 WQTVYLEPRNETH

-248 ITPDIDNASATFA
+248 ITPDIDSASATFA
-261 VKIDGDIEKT
+261 VKTDGDVENT
-271 GLTLCW
+271 ELTLRW
-277 NCDGLTGSVPVSSNE
+277 NCDELSGSVKVSSNDT
-292 IQFTVNIPPE
+292 QFTVSIPPE
-302 QLRLWDVDTPHL
+302 QLRLWDVDTPNL

-321 LTENTPDAPH
+321 VAEDT
-331 TGRSDLPIEESS
+331 
-343 FKTAQDPNTARPHQK
+343 
-358 PARNVMEGSP
+358 V
-368 GGHNLKI
+368 I
-375 DRISTYFGMRKV
+375 DRIFTYFGMRKV
-387 SIAKAPGGDYQYI
+387 SIAKAPGEDYQYI

-471 IPNFGNYTEKAKA
+471 IPNFGTYTEKAKA
-484 RSEQTLRGNIA
+484 RFEQTLRGNIA

-511 TWGLGGREYKEMHE
+511 TWGLGGNEYKEMTD

-561 NSWHFYINDYE
+561 NSWHFYINDYD
-572 RAKEHIANVVEETYP
+572 RAKEHIANVVAETYP

-600 DAPLINSEYGGISAG
+600 DVPLINSEYGGISAG
-615 AGDKDISWCF
+615 AGDKDVSWCF

-660 RSIKA
+660 RSVKE

-687 TVRPGEKIK
+687 TVAPGDKIK

-701 SHFSHKTITGATLHW
+701 SHFSHKTITGTTLHW
-716 QLDTMSATGDITRG
+716 QLDTMSATGSFTRG
-730 CVSGSVDI
+730 IISGSVEI

-744 VENVHQ
+744 VQRVHQ
-750 LELTMPD
+750 LELQIPD
-757 VHPAV
+757 IYPAV

-770 DGTGSV
+770 DPTGTV

-786 VGGDCIPE
+786 F
-794 TNPAVEP
+794 VELP
-801 SDSGLVGGA
+801 DPVEWHDQTVHLNYTPGNI
-810 SEYDSGDS
+810 SEF
-818 RISINYAPGDVSKSS
+818 S
-833 WDEPTRDE
+833 WDEPTTDAQ
-841 HLFSA
+841 LFSA
-846 EGSGYVEYEIRKPI
+846 VGGGYVEYKVPLPDRLSAADVAEI
-860 EACGTIPEGLGT
+860 
-872 TNPTEMELIFEASS
+872 ELIFEVSS
-886 SNGGARQTE
+886 CYGGARQTE
-895 PEKHPSDVT
+895 PEKYPSDVT
-904 ISVNGVEIETIRIP
+904 ISANGTEIGTIRIP

-923 ARGVLSYIHEQP
+923 ARGVLSYIHGEP
-935 GNYGY
+935 GIYGY
-940 LYRVKV
+940 LHNVKV
-946 DPSLVFEREADTLT
+946 DPSLVLNGKTNTLSI
-960 VRYEVKIDAAAK
+960 RYEVKADAEAK

-990 LLIHQN
+990 LLIRRK

>member
-1 MRGNHNT
+1 MRGNNT
-8 DIPRPEYPRPDFQRG
+8 DTPRPEYPRPDFQRG

-43 DNTGE
+43 DNIGE
-48 ENQWFALESTTDS
+48 QNQWFSQEPTNGS
-61 PWGSPPAYGRG
+61 PW
-72 NLAPTGK
+72 T
-79 GQLQIQVPYPWES
+79 LQIQVPYPWES
-92 LAAWGEEEHADNAT
+92 LAAWGEEEQASNEN
-106 YLSKNA
+106 YLSKKA
-112 YITPEDVTCGGLE
+112 YLNPEEVTCGGLDRE
-125 RGGNYRDEPRHIIG
+125 GNYRGEPRHTIG
-139 WYRKTVSVPENWDD
+139 WYRKVVSIPENWGDK
-153 RRVILKFGAVDW
+153 RVILNFGAVDW
-165 ETTVWVNGQII
+165 EATVWINGNRI
-176 GKNENG
+176 GTHENG

-187 FDITDALTPGEPALI
+187 LDITDALTSGEPAII

-223 YERTSGI
+223 YVRTSGI
-230 WQSVYLEPRNETY
+230 WQTVYLEPRNTTH

-248 ITPDIDNASATFA
+248 ITPDIDNASATVA
-261 VKIDGDIEKT
+261 VKIDGDLENT
-271 GLTLCW
+271 GLTLRW
-277 NCDGLTGSVPVSSNE
+277 NCGELSGTAQVPSNDT
-292 IQFTVNIPPE
+292 QFTVNIPPE
-302 QLRLWDVDTPHL
+302 QLRLWDVDTPNL

-321 LTENTPDAPH
+321 VAEDT
-331 TGRSDLPIEESS
+331 
-343 FKTAQDPNTARPHQK
+343 
-358 PARNVMEGSP
+358 V
-368 GGHNLKI
+368 I
-375 DRISTYFGMRKV
+375 DRIFTYFGMRKV
-387 SIAKAPGGDYQYI
+387 SIEKAPGGDYQYI

-471 IPNFGNYTEKAKA
+471 IPNFGTYTEKAQA
-484 RSEQTLRGNIA
+484 RFEETLRGNIA

-511 TWGLGGREYKEMHE
+511 TWGLGGNEYKEMKD

-532 MYHLAKSLDTTRLIE
+532 MYHLAKSLDPTRLIE

-561 NSWHFYINDYE
+561 NSWHFYINDYD
-572 RAKEHIANVVEETYP
+572 RAKEHIANVVAETYP
-587 GSAFNYAGGNVQS
+587 GSAFNYAGGNVQN

-615 AGDKDISWCF
+615 AGDKDVSWCF

-660 RSIKA
+660 RSVKE

-687 TVRPGEKIK
+687 TVAPDDTIK
-696 ADIYT
+696 ADIYA
-701 SHFSHKTITGATLHW
+701 SHFSHKTITGTTLHW
-716 QLDTMSATGDITRG
+716 QLDTMSATHWQPNTMSATGSFTRG
-730 CVSGSVDI
+730 IISGSVEI

-744 VENVHQ
+744 VQHVHQ
-750 LELTMPD
+750 LELQIPEIY
-757 VHPAV
+757 PAV

-770 DGTGSV
+770 DHTGTV

-786 VGGDCIPE
+786 F
-794 TNPAVEP
+794 VELP
-801 SDSGLVGGA
+801 HPFEWHYQTAQL
-810 SEYDSGDS
+810 
-818 RISINYAPGDVSKSS
+818 NYTPGNISKSS
-833 WDEPTRDE
+833 WDEPTTE
-841 HLFSA
+841 AQLFSA
-846 EGSGYVEYEIRKPI
+846 VGSGSVEYEVSLPVEFRAVDVAEI
-860 EACGTIPEGLGT
+860 
-872 TNPTEMELIFEASS
+872 ELIFEASS
-886 SNGGARQTE
+886 CYGGARQTE
-895 PEKHPSDVT
+895 PEKYPSDVT
-904 ISVNGVEIETIRIP
+904 ISVNGAEIDTIRIP

-923 ARGVLSYIHEQP
+923 ARGVLSYIHGQP
-935 GNYGY
+935 GIYGY
-940 LYRVKV
+940 LYNIKL
-946 DPSLVFEREADTLT
+946 DPSIVLNGKADTLSI
-960 VRYEVKIDAAAK
+960 RYEVKADAEAK

-990 LLIHQN
+990 LLIRQK

>member
-1 MRGNHNT
+1 MTGNNT

-43 DNTGE
+43 DDTGE
-48 ENQWFALESTTDS
+48 QEKWFTPESIADS
-61 PWGSPPAYGRG
+61 PWT
-72 NLAPTGK
+72 LK
-79 GQLQIQVPYPWES
+79 IQVPYPWES
-92 LAAWGEEEHADNAT
+92 LAAWGEEAQADNEN

-112 YITPEDVTCGGLE
+112 YLTPEEVTCGGIE
-125 RGGNYRDEPRHIIG
+125 RSGNYREAPRHTIG
-139 WYRKTVSVPENWDD
+139 WYRKTVSVPERWNGK
-153 RRVILKFGAVDW
+153 RTILTFGAVDW
-165 ETTVWVNGQII
+165 HAKVWVNGEYI
-176 GKNENG
+176 GEHENG

-187 FDITDALTPGEPALI
+187 LDITDALTPGASTVI

-207 DAQDHGEQL
+207 DAQDHSEQL

-230 WQSVYLEPRNETY
+230 WQTVYLEPRNATY
-243 IAQCH
+243 IKQCH
-248 ITPDIDNASATFA
+248 ITPDIDNSTATLDIT
-261 VKIDGDIEKT
+261 IDGEVSAGTTLNWQCVSPLGEIAVSGQRSAVGGTEADNTVKGIGT
-271 GLTLCW
+271 GTTLTI
-277 NCDGLTGSVPVSSNE
+277 P
-292 IQFTVNIPPE
+292 INIPRE
-302 QLRLWDVDTPHL
+302 HLHLWDVDTPHL
-314 YDVTLEL
+314 YNVTLT
-321 LTENTPDAPH
+321 LTS
-331 TGRSDLPIEESS
+331 GES
-343 FKTAQDPNTARPHQK
+343 
-358 PARNVMEGSP
+358 V
-368 GGHNLKI
+368 I
-375 DRISTYFGMRKV
+375 DRVFTYFGMRKV

-400 YLNNRPIYLLGALN
+400 YLNNRPVYLLGALN

-432 RDVERAKE
+432 RDIERAKE

-460 ADKLGLLFMCD
+460 ADKLGMLFMCD
-471 IPNFGNYTEKAKA
+471 IPNFGSYTEKAQA
-484 RSEQTLRGNIA
+484 RFVETLRGNIA

-511 TWGLGGREYKEMHE
+511 TWGLGGREYKEMPE

-532 MYHLAKSLDTTRLIE
+532 MYHLAKSLDETRLIE

-572 RAKEHIANVVEETYP
+572 QAKEHIANVVQETYP
-587 GSAFNYAGGNVQS
+587 GSVFNYVGGNVQT

-615 AGDKDISWCF
+615 AGDKDVSWCF

-682 YPPGT
+682 YPPGK
-687 TVRPGEKIK
+687 TVAPGERIK
-696 ADIYT
+696 ADIYA
-701 SHFSHKTITGATLHW
+701 SHFSHKTITGTTLHW
-716 QLDTMSATGDITRG
+716 QLDTMSATGHITRG
-730 CVSGSVDI
+730 CVSGKVEI

-744 VENVHQ
+744 VQQVHE
-750 LELTMPD
+750 LELVVPD
-757 VHPAV
+757 IHPAV
-762 GTLHVWVT
+762 GTLHIWVT
-770 DGTGSV
+770 DDTDVV

-786 VGGDCIPE
+786 FVA
-794 TNPAVEP
+794 AVDPIESNDP
-801 SDSGLVGGA
+801 KRMTL
-810 SEYDSGDS
+810 
-818 RISINYAPGDVSKSS
+818 NYAPGNISASS
-833 WDEPTRDE
+833 WKEPTRRE
-841 HLFSA
+841 QLFSA
-846 EGSGYVEYEIRKPI
+846 VGNGYVEYEISL
-860 EACGTIPEGLGT
+860 PEGL
-872 TNPTEMELIFEASS
+872 NPADVAEMELIFEASS
-886 SNGGARQTE
+886 ASGGARQTE

-904 ISVNGVEIETIRIP
+904 ISVNGVEIDTIRVS

-923 ARGVLSYIHEQP
+923 ARGVLSYIHGEP
-935 GNYGY
+935 GIYGY
-940 LYRVKV
+940 LHNIK
-946 DPSLVFEREADTLT
+946 FEASDILKGASDTLT
-960 VRYEVKIDAAAK
+960 VRYAAK
-972 GGFALYGARMGRY
+972 DGFALYGARMGRY

-990 LLIHQN
+990 LRIGF